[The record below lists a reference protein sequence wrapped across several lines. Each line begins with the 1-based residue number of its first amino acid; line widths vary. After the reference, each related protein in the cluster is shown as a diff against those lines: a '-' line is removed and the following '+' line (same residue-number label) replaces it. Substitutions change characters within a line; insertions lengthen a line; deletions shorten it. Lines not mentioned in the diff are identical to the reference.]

1 MIMDVQENLA
11 LSAANYENHVGLK
24 FQIYN
29 SLFLTLPLDGIRNT
43 GMFIPI
49 LNEYCLNRLAEGHS
63 PKNIIEKFFDEFK
76 EGESTEEHNNFL
88 FKVLQY
94 VERQIVLVDA
104 LEDAAYSALN
114 NLRGKG
120 SLSELMMRTERT
132 GNLDELKNR
141 LPEFS
146 IRPVLTAHPTQFY
159 PGRVLAIITDLTEA
173 IKENDLSSILMYL
186 KQLGKTP
193 FFQKKKPSPYDE
205 AVNLIWYLQNVFYKS
220 AGDITA
226 EMRRS
231 LPNWDGT
238 LNLINLGFWPGGDR
252 DGNPFV
258 SITITKSVAD
268 RLRGV
273 LLQCYYQDLR
283 NLKRRISFEGVYE
296 DLMAIEK
303 KVLRCIRH
311 QEDWDFI
318 SFREALRGVR
328 KDLMQKHDG
337 IFVELVEELLDRV
350 ALFGSHFA
358 SLDIR
363 QDSREIKRA
372 FDALIQQMGLE
383 NPASPDD
390 LFMMDAHWDGSL
402 TGDDRID
409 DTLQSFKT
417 IRSIQ
422 ASNGPKGAHRY
433 IISNC
438 RGAMDVARVFAL
450 ARWTAFGKD
459 KVSID
464 IVPLFETI
472 DDLVGAGASMN
483 TLYSDS
489 YYRAHLLQ
497 RGNKQTIMLGF
508 SDGTKDGGYMSAN
521 WNIYRAK
528 ENLTRISKQNDID
541 VLFFDGRGGPPARGG
556 GNTHNFYASLGKNIA
571 SSEIQLT
578 VQGQT
583 ISSNFGTPESA
594 QFNMEQLITAGLE
607 NLLLEDDGKVLQSNE
622 RKLLEQ
628 LSDISLKCYSELKEN
643 PLFTEFLEE
652 MSPLKYYGMA
662 NIGSRPSKR
671 GKTKKLE
678 LDDLRAIP
686 FVGAWSQLKMN
697 IPGFYGLGSALEQ
710 ITMEGKLHELQSL
723 YKNSKFFRTLIENSM
738 QSMCKTFF
746 PLTSYMAVDPKFGSF
761 WSYMNEEY
769 ERTQEWVLKISG
781 QPELLSNNPGIKA
794 SIALRENIV
803 LSLLVIQQYALIS
816 LREDDLSEN
825 QKTILEKL
833 VIRSLYGNI
842 NASRNSA

>member
-1 MIMDVQENLA
+1 MEVNENLA

-24 FQIYN
+24 FQLYN
-29 SLFLTLPLDGIRNT
+29 SLFLTLPLDGIKNT
-43 GMFIPI
+43 GIFIPV
-49 LNEYCLNRLAEGHS
+49 LNEFCLAKLAEGHS
-63 PKNIIEKFFDEFK
+63 PVQIIAQFFEEYKD
-76 EGESTEEHNNFL
+76 GENRAEQIDFL
-88 FKVLQY
+88 FKVIQY
-94 VERQIVLVDA
+94 IERQVVLVDA
-104 LEDAAYSALN
+104 LEDAAYGALN
-114 NLRGKG
+114 NLSGKG
-120 SLSELMMRTERT
+120 SLSEFMMRMERA
-132 GNLDELKNR
+132 GNLEDLMNR
-141 LPEFS
+141 LQDFS

-159 PGRVLAIITDLTEA
+159 PGRVLAIITDLTDA
-173 IKENDLSSILMYL
+173 IQENDLGAIRMYL

-193 FFQKKKPSPYDE
+193 FLQKAKPTPYDE
-205 AVNLIWYLQNVFYKS
+205 AINLIWYLQNVFYKS

-226 EMRRS
+226 AMRRS

-258 SITITKSVAD
+258 SVDTTLQVAS
-268 RLRGV
+268 RLRDV

-283 NLKRRISFEGVYE
+283 NLRRRISFSGVYE

-303 KVLRCIRH
+303 MVLRCIRH
-311 QEDWDFI
+311 QDEWDFKI
-318 SFREALRGVR
+318 FRSSLHKVLN
-328 KDLMQKHDG
+328 DLHEQHDS

-358 SLDIR
+358 SIDVR

-372 FDALIQQMGLE
+372 FDALAEQLE
-383 NPASPDD
+383 LEVPTTPEE
-390 LFMMDAHWDGSL
+390 LFALDGHWDGTL
-402 TGDDRID
+402 TGDDRVD
-409 DTLQSFKT
+409 DTLQSFRV
-417 IRSIQ
+417 IREIQ
-422 ASNGPKGAHRY
+422 AKNGPKGAHRY

-438 RGAMDVARVFAL
+438 RGAMDVARVTAL
-450 ARWTAFGKD
+450 ARWTAFGDEKIS
-459 KVSID
+459 VD

-483 TLYSDS
+483 TLYSES
-489 YYRAHLLQ
+489 NYRRHLTQ

-528 ENLTRISKQNDID
+528 ENLTRISKLNDID
-541 VLFFDGRGGPPARGG
+541 VVFFDGRGGPPARGG
-556 GNTHNFYASLGKNIA
+556 GNTHNFYASLGQQIA

-583 ISSNFGTPESA
+583 ISSNFGTSESA

-607 NLLLEDDGKVLQSNE
+607 NLLLDDDSKILQPNE
-622 RKLLEQ
+622 RQLLEE
-628 LSDISLKCYSELKEN
+628 LSDISLKYYSELKEDT
-643 PLFTEFLEE
+643 LFTEFLEE
-652 MSPLKYYGMA
+652 MSPLKYYGQA

-671 GKTKKLE
+671 GQAKKLE

-697 IPGFYGLGSALEQ
+697 IPGFYGLGKALQE
-710 ITMEGKLHELQSL
+710 ISEAGRLHEVQAL
-723 YKNSKFFRTLIENSM
+723 YRQSKFFRTLVENSM

-746 PLTSYMAVDPKFGSF
+746 PLTAYMASDIKFGKF
-761 WSYMNEEY
+761 WTSLNEEF
-769 ERTQEWVLKISG
+769 ERTQQWVLKISG
-781 QPELLSNNPGIKA
+781 QAELLSNNPGIKA

-803 LSLLVIQQYALIS
+803 LPLLVIQQYALIT
-816 LREDDLSEN
+816 LREESLIEADRA
-825 QKTILEKL
+825 IFEKM
-833 VIRSLYGNI
+833 VVRSLYGNI

>member
-1 MIMDVQENLA
+1 MEQNENL
-11 LSAANYENHVGLK
+11 LPGAANYESHVGLK
-24 FQIYN
+24 FQLYN
-29 SLFLTLPLDGIRNT
+29 SLFLTLPLDGIKNT
-43 GMFIPI
+43 GIFIPV

-63 PKNIIEKFFDEFK
+63 PKEIVDQFFDEYK
-76 EGESTEEHNNFL
+76 DGENEQEQMDFL
-88 FKVLQY
+88 FKVIQY
-94 VERQIVLVDA
+94 IERQVVLVDA
-104 LEDAAYSALN
+104 LEDAAYSKLN
-114 NLRGKG
+114 NLGGKG
-120 SLSELMMRTERT
+120 SLSEFMIRMERA
-132 GNLDELKNR
+132 GNLNELMNR
-141 LPEFS
+141 LQAFS

-159 PGRVLAIITDLTEA
+159 PGRVLAIITDLTDA
-173 IKENDLSSILMYL
+173 IQANDLMAIRMYL

-193 FFQKKKPSPYDE
+193 FFQKTKPTPYDE
-205 AVNLIWYLQNVFYKS
+205 AINLIWYLQNVFYQS

-258 SITITKSVAD
+258 SVDTTLQVAG
-268 RLRGV
+268 RLRDV

-283 NLKRRISFEGVYE
+283 RLRRRISFSGVYE
-296 DLMAIEK
+296 ELMDIEK
-303 KVLRCIRH
+303 MVLKCIRH
-311 QEDWDFI
+311 QEEWDFVK
-318 SFREALRGVR
+318 FRSALHKVLS
-328 KDLMQKHDG
+328 DLYEQHDG
-337 IFVELVEELLDRV
+337 IFVELVQELLDRV

-358 SLDIR
+358 SIDIR

-372 FDALIQQMGLE
+372 FDVLAEQLGVDEPETPSELFGLQAAWE
-383 NPASPDD
+383 
-390 LFMMDAHWDGSL
+390 GTL

-409 DTLQSFKT
+409 DTLRSFRV
-417 IRSIQ
+417 IREIQ
-422 ASNGPKGAHRY
+422 AKNGPKGAHRY

-450 ARWTAFGKD
+450 ARWTAFGDEKIT
-459 KVSID
+459 VD

-483 TLYSDS
+483 TLYSEAN
-489 YYRAHLLQ
+489 YRAHLTQ

-528 ENLTRISKQNDID
+528 ENLTRISKQHDID

-556 GNTHNFYASLGKNIA
+556 GNTHNFYASLGSQIA

-607 NLLLEDDGKVLQSNE
+607 NILLTDETKTLEAQERQLLEE
-622 RKLLEQ
+622 
-628 LSDISLKCYSELKEN
+628 LSDISLKYYTELKEHK
-643 PLFTEFLEE
+643 LFTEFLEE

-671 GKTKKLE
+671 GNAKKLE

-697 IPGFYGLGSALEQ
+697 IPGFYGLGKAFQDLSEA
-710 ITMEGKLHELQSL
+710 GRLHEVQSL
-723 YKNSKFFRTLIENSM
+723 YRKSKFFRTLVENSM

-746 PLTSYMAVDPKFGSF
+746 PLTSYMADDAKFGAF
-761 WSYMNEEY
+761 WGVLNDEF
-769 ERTQEWVLKISG
+769 ERTEKFVLKVSG

-803 LSLLVIQQYALIS
+803 LPLLVIQQYALIT
-816 LREDDLSEN
+816 LREQNLSDEVRA
-825 QKTILEKL
+825 QYEKM
-833 VIRSLYGNI
+833 VVRSLYGNI

>member
-1 MIMDVQENLA
+1 MEHNENL
-11 LSAANYENHVGLK
+11 LPGAANYESHVGLK
-24 FQIYN
+24 FQLYN
-29 SLFLTLPLDGIRNT
+29 SLFLTLPLDGIKNT
-43 GMFIPI
+43 GIFIPV

-63 PKNIIEKFFDEFK
+63 PKEIIEQFFDEYK
-76 EGESTEEHNNFL
+76 DGENEQEQMDFL
-88 FKVLQY
+88 FKVIQY
-94 VERQIVLVDA
+94 IERQVVLVDA
-104 LEDAAYSALN
+104 LEDAAYSKLN
-114 NLRGKG
+114 NLGGKG
-120 SLSELMMRTERT
+120 SLSEFMIRMERA
-132 GNLDELKNR
+132 GNLNELMNR
-141 LPEFS
+141 LQAFS

-159 PGRVLAIITDLTEA
+159 PGRVLAIITDLTDA
-173 IKENDLSSILMYL
+173 IQANDLTAIRMYL

-193 FFQKKKPSPYDE
+193 FFQKTKPTPYDE
-205 AVNLIWYLQNVFYKS
+205 AINLIWYLQNVFYQS

-258 SITITKSVAD
+258 SVDTTLQVAG
-268 RLRGV
+268 RLRDV

-283 NLKRRISFEGVYE
+283 RLRRRISFSGVYE
-296 DLMAIEK
+296 ELMDIEK
-303 KVLRCIRH
+303 MVLKCIRH
-311 QEDWDFI
+311 QEEWDFVK
-318 SFREALRGVR
+318 FRSALHKVLS
-328 KDLMQKHDG
+328 DLHEQHDG

-358 SLDIR
+358 SIDIR

-372 FDALIQQMGLE
+372 FDALAEQLGVVVPE
-383 NPASPDD
+383 TPGE
-390 LFMMDAHWDGSL
+390 LFALQAAWDGTL

-409 DTLQSFKT
+409 DTLQSFRV
-417 IRSIQ
+417 IREIQ
-422 ASNGPKGAHRY
+422 AKNGPKGAHRY

-450 ARWTAFGKD
+450 ARWTAFGDEKIT
-459 KVSID
+459 VD

-483 TLYSDS
+483 TLYSEAN
-489 YYRAHLLQ
+489 YRAHLTQ

-528 ENLTRISKQNDID
+528 ENLTRISKQHDID

-556 GNTHNFYASLGKNIA
+556 GNTHNFYASLGSQIA

-607 NLLLEDDGKVLQSNE
+607 NILLTDETKTLEPQERQLLEE
-622 RKLLEQ
+622 
-628 LSDISLKCYSELKEN
+628 LSDISLKYYTELKEH

-671 GKTKKLE
+671 GKAKKLE

-697 IPGFYGLGSALEQ
+697 IPGFYGLGKAFQDLSEA
-710 ITMEGKLHELQSL
+710 GRLHEVQSL
-723 YKNSKFFRTLIENSM
+723 YRKSKFFRTLIENSM

-746 PLTSYMAVDPKFGSF
+746 PLTSYMADDAKFGAF
-761 WSYMNEEY
+761 WGVLNDEF
-769 ERTQEWVLKISG
+769 ERTEKFVLKVSG

-803 LSLLVIQQYALIS
+803 LPLLVIQQYALIT
-816 LREDDLSEN
+816 LREQNLSEEVRA
-825 QKTILEKL
+825 KYEKM
-833 VIRSLYGNI
+833 VVRSLYGNI

>member
-1 MIMDVQENLA
+1 MEHNENL
-11 LSAANYENHVGLK
+11 LPGAANYESHVGLK
-24 FQIYN
+24 FQLYN
-29 SLFLTLPLDGIRNT
+29 SLFLTLPLDGIKNT
-43 GMFIPI
+43 GIFIPV

-63 PKNIIEKFFDEFK
+63 PKEIIEQFFDEYK
-76 EGESTEEHNNFL
+76 DGENEQEQMDFL
-88 FKVLQY
+88 FKVIQY
-94 VERQIVLVDA
+94 IERQVVLVDA
-104 LEDAAYSALN
+104 LEDAAYSKLN
-114 NLRGKG
+114 NLGGKG
-120 SLSELMMRTERT
+120 SLSEFMIRMERA
-132 GNLDELKNR
+132 GNLNELMNR
-141 LPEFS
+141 LQAFS

-159 PGRVLAIITDLTEA
+159 PGRVLAIITDLTDA
-173 IKENDLSSILMYL
+173 IQANDLTAIRTYL

-193 FFQKKKPSPYDE
+193 FFQKTKPTPYDE
-205 AVNLIWYLQNVFYKS
+205 AINLIWYLQNVFYQS

-258 SITITKSVAD
+258 SVDTTLQVAG
-268 RLRGV
+268 RLRDV

-283 NLKRRISFEGVYE
+283 RLRRRISFSGVYE
-296 DLMAIEK
+296 ELMDIEK
-303 KVLRCIRH
+303 MVLKCIRH
-311 QEDWDFI
+311 QEEWDFVK
-318 SFREALRGVR
+318 FRSALHKVLS
-328 KDLMQKHDG
+328 DLHEQHDG

-358 SLDIR
+358 SIDIR

-372 FDALIQQMGLE
+372 FDALAEQLGVSVPE
-383 NPASPDD
+383 TPGE
-390 LFMMDAHWDGSL
+390 LFALQAAWDGTL

-409 DTLQSFKT
+409 DTLQSFRV
-417 IRSIQ
+417 IREIQ
-422 ASNGPKGAHRY
+422 AKNGPKGAHRY

-450 ARWTAFGKD
+450 ARWTAFGDEKIT
-459 KVSID
+459 VD

-483 TLYSDS
+483 TLYSEVN
-489 YYRAHLLQ
+489 YRAHLTQ

-528 ENLTRISKQNDID
+528 ENLTRISKQHDID

-556 GNTHNFYASLGKNIA
+556 GNTHNFYASLGSQIA

-607 NLLLEDDGKVLQSNE
+607 NILLTDETKTLEPQERQLLEE
-622 RKLLEQ
+622 
-628 LSDISLKCYSELKEN
+628 LSDISLKYYTELKEH

-671 GKTKKLE
+671 GKAKKLE

-697 IPGFYGLGSALEQ
+697 IPGFYGLGKAFQDLSEA
-710 ITMEGKLHELQSL
+710 GRLHEVQSL
-723 YKNSKFFRTLIENSM
+723 YRKSKFFRTLIENSM

-746 PLTSYMAVDPKFGSF
+746 PLTSYMADDAKFGAF
-761 WSYMNEEY
+761 WGVLNDEF
-769 ERTQEWVLKISG
+769 ERTEKFVLKVSG

-803 LSLLVIQQYALIS
+803 LPLLVIQQYALIT
-816 LREDDLSEN
+816 LREQNLSDEVRA
-825 QKTILEKL
+825 KYEKM
-833 VIRSLYGNI
+833 VVRSLYGNI

>member
-1 MIMDVQENLA
+1 MDVQENLA
-11 LSAANYENHVGLK
+11 LSAANYENYVGLK
-24 FQIYN
+24 FQLYN

-63 PKNIIEKFFDEFK
+63 PKDIIEQFFDEFK
-76 EGESTEEHNNFL
+76 EGESREERNNFL

-94 VERQIVLVDA
+94 VERQVVLVDA
-104 LEDAAYSALN
+104 LEDAAYSSLH
-114 NLRGKG
+114 NLSGKG

-132 GNLDELKNR
+132 GNLEELKNQ
-141 LPEFS
+141 LQEFS

-173 IKENDLSSILMYL
+173 IKENDLSSIRMYL

-205 AVNLIWYLQNVFYKS
+205 AINLIWYLQNVFYKS

-231 LPNWDGT
+231 LPDWDGT

-258 SITITKSVAD
+258 SVEITKNVAD

-283 NLKRRISFEGVYE
+283 SLKRRISFEGVYE

-328 KDLMQKHDG
+328 KDLIEKHDG

-358 SLDIR
+358 SLDVR

-372 FDALIQQMGLE
+372 FDALIQQIGLKE
-383 NPASPDD
+383 PTSPDE
-390 LFMMDAHWDGSL
+390 LFKIDAQWDGTL
-402 TGDDRID
+402 TGDDRVD

-417 IRSIQ
+417 IRAIQ

-450 ARWTAFGKD
+450 ARWTAFGEE
-459 KVSID
+459 KVSVDVI
-464 IVPLFETI
+464 PLFETI

-489 YYRAHLLQ
+489 
-497 RGNKQTIMLGF
+497 N
-508 SDGTKDGGYMSAN
+508 
-521 WNIYRAK
+521 
-528 ENLTRISKQNDID
+528 
-541 VLFFDGRGGPPARGG
+541 
-556 GNTHNFYASLGKNIA
+556 
-571 SSEIQLT
+571 
-578 VQGQT
+578 
-583 ISSNFGTPESA
+583 
-594 QFNMEQLITAGLE
+594 
-607 NLLLEDDGKVLQSNE
+607 
-622 RKLLEQ
+622 
-628 LSDISLKCYSELKEN
+628 
-643 PLFTEFLEE
+643 
-652 MSPLKYYGMA
+652 
-662 NIGSRPSKR
+662 
-671 GKTKKLE
+671 
-678 LDDLRAIP
+678 
-686 FVGAWSQLKMN
+686 
-697 IPGFYGLGSALEQ
+697 
-710 ITMEGKLHELQSL
+710 
-723 YKNSKFFRTLIENSM
+723 
-738 QSMCKTFF
+738 
-746 PLTSYMAVDPKFGSF
+746 
-761 WSYMNEEY
+761 
-769 ERTQEWVLKISG
+769 
-781 QPELLSNNPGIKA
+781 
-794 SIALRENIV
+794 
-803 LSLLVIQQYALIS
+803 
-816 LREDDLSEN
+816 
-825 QKTILEKL
+825 
-833 VIRSLYGNI
+833 
-842 NASRNSA
+842 

>member
-1 MIMDVQENLA
+1 MEVNENLA

-24 FQIYN
+24 FQLYN
-29 SLFLTLPLDGIRNT
+29 SLFLTLPLDGIKNT
-43 GMFIPI
+43 GIFIPV
-49 LNEYCLNRLAEGHS
+49 LNEFCLAKLAEGHS
-63 PKNIIEKFFDEFK
+63 PVQIIAQFFEEYKD
-76 EGESTEEHNNFL
+76 GENRAEQIDFL
-88 FKVLQY
+88 FKVIQY
-94 VERQIVLVDA
+94 IERQVVLVDA
-104 LEDAAYSALN
+104 LEDAAYGALN
-114 NLRGKG
+114 NLSGRG
-120 SLSELMMRTERT
+120 SLSEFMMRMERA
-132 GNLDELKNR
+132 GNLEDLMNR
-141 LPEFS
+141 LQDFS

-159 PGRVLAIITDLTEA
+159 PGRVLAIITDLTDA
-173 IKENDLSSILMYL
+173 IQENDLGAIRMYL

-193 FFQKKKPSPYDE
+193 FLQKAKPTPYDE
-205 AVNLIWYLQNVFYKS
+205 AINLIWYLQNVFYKS

-226 EMRRS
+226 AMRRS

-258 SITITKSVAD
+258 SVDTTLQVAS
-268 RLRGV
+268 RLRDV

-283 NLKRRISFEGVYE
+283 NLRRRISFSGVYE

-303 KVLRCIRH
+303 MVLRCIRH
-311 QEDWDFI
+311 QDEWDFKI
-318 SFREALRGVR
+318 FRSSLHKVLN
-328 KDLMQKHDG
+328 DLHEQHDS

-358 SLDIR
+358 SIDVR

-372 FDALIQQMGLE
+372 FDALAEQLE
-383 NPASPDD
+383 LEVPTTPEE
-390 LFMMDAHWDGSL
+390 LFALDGHWDGTL
-402 TGDDRID
+402 TGDDRVD
-409 DTLQSFKT
+409 DTLQSFRV
-417 IRSIQ
+417 IREIQ
-422 ASNGPKGAHRY
+422 AKNGPKGAHRY

-438 RGAMDVARVFAL
+438 RGAMDVARVTAL
-450 ARWTAFGKD
+450 ARWTAFGDEKIS
-459 KVSID
+459 VD

-483 TLYSDS
+483 TLYSES
-489 YYRAHLLQ
+489 NYRRHLTQ

-528 ENLTRISKQNDID
+528 ENLTRISKLNDID
-541 VLFFDGRGGPPARGG
+541 VVFFDGRGGPPARGG
-556 GNTHNFYASLGKNIA
+556 GNTHNFYASLGQQIA

-583 ISSNFGTPESA
+583 ISSNFGTSESA

-607 NLLLEDDGKVLQSNE
+607 NLLLDDDSKILQPNE
-622 RKLLEQ
+622 RQLLEE
-628 LSDISLKCYSELKEN
+628 LSDISLKYYSELKEDT
-643 PLFTEFLEE
+643 LFTEFLEE
-652 MSPLKYYGMA
+652 MSPLKYYGQA

-671 GKTKKLE
+671 GQAKKLE

-697 IPGFYGLGSALEQ
+697 IPGFYGLGKALQE
-710 ITMEGKLHELQSL
+710 ISEAGRLHEVQVL
-723 YKNSKFFRTLIENSM
+723 YRQSKFFRTLVENSM

-746 PLTSYMAVDPKFGSF
+746 PLTAYMASDIKFGKF
-761 WSYMNEEY
+761 WTSLNEEF
-769 ERTQEWVLKISG
+769 ERTQQWVLKISG
-781 QPELLSNNPGIKA
+781 QAELLSNNPGIKA

-803 LSLLVIQQYALIS
+803 LPLLVIQQYALIT
-816 LREDDLSEN
+816 LREESLSEADRA
-825 QKTILEKL
+825 IFEKM
-833 VIRSLYGNI
+833 VVRSLYGNI

>member
-1 MIMDVQENLA
+1 MEVNENLA

-24 FQIYN
+24 FQLYN
-29 SLFLTLPLDGIRNT
+29 SLFLTLPLDGIKNT
-43 GMFIPI
+43 GIFIPV
-49 LNEYCLNRLAEGHS
+49 LNEFCLAKLAEGHS
-63 PKNIIEKFFDEFK
+63 PVQIIAQFFEEYKD
-76 EGESTEEHNNFL
+76 GENRAEQIDFL
-88 FKVLQY
+88 FKVIQY
-94 VERQIVLVDA
+94 IERQVVLVDA
-104 LEDAAYSALN
+104 LEDAAYGKLN
-114 NLRGKG
+114 NLSGKG
-120 SLSELMMRTERT
+120 SLSEFMMRMERA
-132 GNLDELKNR
+132 GNLEDLMNR
-141 LPEFS
+141 LQDFS

-159 PGRVLAIITDLTEA
+159 PGRVLAIITDLTAA
-173 IKENDLSSILMYL
+173 IQENDLGAIRMYL

-193 FFQKKKPSPYDE
+193 FFQKAKPTPYDE
-205 AVNLIWYLQNVFYKS
+205 AINLIWYLQNVFYQS

-226 EMRRS
+226 AMRRS

-258 SITITKSVAD
+258 SVDTTLQVAS
-268 RLRGV
+268 RLRDV

-283 NLKRRISFEGVYE
+283 NLRRRISFSGVYE

-303 KVLRCIRH
+303 MVLRCIRH
-311 QEDWDFI
+311 QDEWDFKI
-318 SFREALRGVR
+318 FRSSLHKVLN
-328 KDLMQKHDG
+328 DLHEQHDS

-358 SLDIR
+358 SIDVR

-372 FDALIQQMGLE
+372 FDAVADQLGLNVPTTPE
-383 NPASPDD
+383 ELFD
-390 LFMMDAHWDGSL
+390 LDAKWDGTL
-402 TGDDRID
+402 TDDDRVD
-409 DTLQSFKT
+409 DTLQSFQV
-417 IRSIQ
+417 IREIQ
-422 ASNGPKGAHRY
+422 AKNGLKGAHRY

-450 ARWTAFGKD
+450 ARWTAFGDEKIS
-459 KVSID
+459 VD

-472 DDLVGAGASMN
+472 DDLMGAGASMN
-483 TLYSDS
+483 TLYSES
-489 YYRAHLLQ
+489 NYRRHLTQ

-528 ENLTRISKQNDID
+528 ENLTRISKLNDID
-541 VLFFDGRGGPPARGG
+541 VVFFDGRGGPPARGG
-556 GNTHNFYASLGKNIA
+556 GNTHNFYASLGRQIA

-583 ISSNFGTPESA
+583 ISSNFGTSESA

-607 NLLLEDDGKVLQSNE
+607 NLLLDDDSKILQPNE
-622 RKLLEQ
+622 RHLLEE
-628 LSDISLKCYSELKEN
+628 LSDISLKYYSELKEDT
-643 PLFTEFLEE
+643 LFTEFLEE
-652 MSPLKYYGMA
+652 MSPLKYYGQA

-671 GKTKKLE
+671 GQAKKLE

-697 IPGFYGLGSALEQ
+697 IPGFYGLGKALQE
-710 ITMEGKLHELQSL
+710 ISEAGRLHEVQVL
-723 YKNSKFFRTLIENSM
+723 YRQSKFFRTLVENSM

-746 PLTSYMAVDPKFGSF
+746 PLTAYMASDIKFGKF
-761 WSYMNEEY
+761 WSSLNEEFD
-769 ERTQEWVLKISG
+769 RTQQWVLKISG
-781 QPELLSNNPGIKA
+781 QAELLSNNPGIKA

-803 LSLLVIQQYALIS
+803 LPLLVIQQYALIT
-816 LREDDLSEN
+816 LREESLSEADRA
-825 QKTILEKL
+825 IFEKM
-833 VIRSLYGNI
+833 VVRSLYGNI

>member
-1 MIMDVQENLA
+1 MEHNENL
-11 LSAANYENHVGLK
+11 LPGAANYESHVGLK
-24 FQIYN
+24 FQLYN
-29 SLFLTLPLDGIRNT
+29 SLFLTLPLDGIKNT
-43 GMFIPI
+43 GIFIPV

-63 PKNIIEKFFDEFK
+63 PKEIIEQFFDEYK
-76 EGESTEEHNNFL
+76 DGENEQEQMDFL
-88 FKVLQY
+88 FKVIQY
-94 VERQIVLVDA
+94 IERQVVLVDA
-104 LEDAAYSALN
+104 LEDAAYSKLN
-114 NLRGKG
+114 NLGGKG
-120 SLSELMMRTERT
+120 SLSEFMIRMERA
-132 GNLDELKNR
+132 GNLNELMNR
-141 LPEFS
+141 LQAFS

-159 PGRVLAIITDLTEA
+159 PGRVLAIITDLTDA
-173 IKENDLSSILMYL
+173 IQANDLTAIRMYL

-193 FFQKKKPSPYDE
+193 FFQKTKPTPYDE
-205 AVNLIWYLQNVFYKS
+205 AINLIWYLQNVFYQS

-258 SITITKSVAD
+258 SVDTTLQVAG
-268 RLRGV
+268 RLRDV

-283 NLKRRISFEGVYE
+283 RLRRRISFSGVYE
-296 DLMAIEK
+296 ELMDIEK
-303 KVLRCIRH
+303 MVLKCIRH
-311 QEDWDFI
+311 QEEWDFVK
-318 SFREALRGVR
+318 FRSALHKVLS
-328 KDLMQKHDG
+328 DLHEQHDG

-358 SLDIR
+358 SIDIR

-372 FDALIQQMGLE
+372 FDALAEQLGVLVPE
-383 NPASPDD
+383 TPGE
-390 LFMMDAHWDGSL
+390 LFALQAAWDGTL

-409 DTLQSFKT
+409 DTLQSFRV
-417 IRSIQ
+417 IREIQ
-422 ASNGPKGAHRY
+422 AKNGPKGAHRY

-450 ARWTAFGKD
+450 ARWTAFGDEKIT
-459 KVSID
+459 VD

-483 TLYSDS
+483 TLYSEAN
-489 YYRAHLLQ
+489 YRAHLTQ

-528 ENLTRISKQNDID
+528 ENLTRISKQHDID

-556 GNTHNFYASLGKNIA
+556 GNTHNFYASLGSQIA

-607 NLLLEDDGKVLQSNE
+607 NILLTDQTKTLEPQERQLLEE
-622 RKLLEQ
+622 
-628 LSDISLKCYSELKEN
+628 LSDISLKYYTELKEH

-671 GKTKKLE
+671 GKAKKLE

-697 IPGFYGLGSALEQ
+697 IPGFYGLGKAFQDLSEA
-710 ITMEGKLHELQSL
+710 GRLHEVQSL
-723 YKNSKFFRTLIENSM
+723 YRKSKFFRTLIENSM

-746 PLTSYMAVDPKFGSF
+746 PLTSYMADDAKFGAF
-761 WSYMNEEY
+761 WGVLNDEF
-769 ERTQEWVLKISG
+769 ERTEKFVLKVSG

-803 LSLLVIQQYALIS
+803 LPLLVIQQYALIT
-816 LREDDLSEN
+816 LREQNLSDEVRA
-825 QKTILEKL
+825 KYEKM
-833 VIRSLYGNI
+833 VVRSLYGNI

>member
-1 MIMDVQENLA
+1 MEVNENLA

-24 FQIYN
+24 FQLYN
-29 SLFLTLPLDGIRNT
+29 SLFLTLPLDGIKNT
-43 GMFIPI
+43 GIFIPV
-49 LNEYCLNRLAEGHS
+49 LNEFCLAKLAEGHS
-63 PKNIIEKFFDEFK
+63 PVQIIAQFFEEYKD
-76 EGESTEEHNNFL
+76 GENRAEQIDFL
-88 FKVLQY
+88 FKVIQY
-94 VERQIVLVDA
+94 IERQVVLVDA
-104 LEDAAYSALN
+104 LEDAAYGKLN
-114 NLRGKG
+114 NLSGKG
-120 SLSELMMRTERT
+120 SLSEFMMRMERA
-132 GNLDELKNR
+132 GNLEDLMNR
-141 LPEFS
+141 LQDFS

-159 PGRVLAIITDLTEA
+159 PGRVLAIITDLTAA
-173 IKENDLSSILMYL
+173 IQENDLGAIRMYL

-193 FFQKKKPSPYDE
+193 FFQKAKPTPYDE
-205 AVNLIWYLQNVFYKS
+205 AINLIWYLQNVFYQS

-226 EMRRS
+226 AMRRS

-258 SITITKSVAD
+258 SVDTTLQVAS
-268 RLRGV
+268 RLRDV

-283 NLKRRISFEGVYE
+283 NLRRRISFSGVYE

-303 KVLRCIRH
+303 MVLRCIRH
-311 QEDWDFI
+311 QDEWDFKI
-318 SFREALRGVR
+318 FRSSLHKVLN
-328 KDLMQKHDG
+328 DLHEQHDS

-358 SLDIR
+358 SIDVR

-372 FDALIQQMGLE
+372 FDAVADQLGLNVPTTPE
-383 NPASPDD
+383 ELFD
-390 LFMMDAHWDGSL
+390 LDAKWDGTL
-402 TGDDRID
+402 TDDDRVD
-409 DTLQSFKT
+409 DTLQSFQV
-417 IRSIQ
+417 IREIQ
-422 ASNGPKGAHRY
+422 AKNGPKGAHRY

-450 ARWTAFGKD
+450 ARWTAFGDEKIS
-459 KVSID
+459 VD

-472 DDLVGAGASMN
+472 DDLMGAGASMN
-483 TLYSDS
+483 TLYSES
-489 YYRAHLLQ
+489 NYRRHLTQ

-528 ENLTRISKQNDID
+528 ENLTRISKLNDID
-541 VLFFDGRGGPPARGG
+541 VVFFDGRGGPPARGG
-556 GNTHNFYASLGKNIA
+556 GNTHNFYASLGRQIA

-583 ISSNFGTPESA
+583 ISSNFGTSESA

-607 NLLLEDDGKVLQSNE
+607 NLLLDDDSKILQPNE
-622 RKLLEQ
+622 RQLLEE
-628 LSDISLKCYSELKEN
+628 LSDISLKYYSELKEDT
-643 PLFTEFLEE
+643 LFTEFLEE
-652 MSPLKYYGMA
+652 MSPLKYYGQA

-671 GKTKKLE
+671 GQAKKLA

-697 IPGFYGLGSALEQ
+697 IPGFYGLGKALQE
-710 ITMEGKLHELQSL
+710 ISEAGRLHEVQVL
-723 YKNSKFFRTLIENSM
+723 YRQSKFFRTLVENSM

-746 PLTSYMAVDPKFGSF
+746 PLTAYMASDIKFGKF
-761 WSYMNEEY
+761 WSSLNEEFD
-769 ERTQEWVLKISG
+769 RTQQWVLKISG
-781 QPELLSNNPGIKA
+781 QAELLSNNPGIKA

-803 LSLLVIQQYALIS
+803 LPLLVIQQYALIT
-816 LREDDLSEN
+816 LREESLSEADRA
-825 QKTILEKL
+825 IFEKM
-833 VIRSLYGNI
+833 VVRSLYGNI

>member
-1 MIMDVQENLA
+1 MEHNENL
-11 LSAANYENHVGLK
+11 LPGAANYESHVGLK
-24 FQIYN
+24 FQLYN
-29 SLFLTLPLDGIRNT
+29 SLFLTLPLDGIKNT
-43 GMFIPI
+43 GIFIPV

-63 PKNIIEKFFDEFK
+63 PKEIIEQFFDEYK
-76 EGESTEEHNNFL
+76 DGENEQEQMDFL
-88 FKVLQY
+88 FKVIQY
-94 VERQIVLVDA
+94 IERQVVLVDA
-104 LEDAAYSALN
+104 LEDAAYSKLN
-114 NLRGKG
+114 NLGGKG
-120 SLSELMMRTERT
+120 SLSEFMIRMERA
-132 GNLDELKNR
+132 GNLNELMNR
-141 LPEFS
+141 LQAFS

-159 PGRVLAIITDLTEA
+159 PGRVLAIITDLTDA
-173 IKENDLSSILMYL
+173 IQANDLTAIRMYL

-193 FFQKKKPSPYDE
+193 FFQKTKPTPYDE
-205 AVNLIWYLQNVFYKS
+205 AINLIWYLQNVFYQS

-258 SITITKSVAD
+258 RVDTTLQVAG
-268 RLRGV
+268 RLRDV

-283 NLKRRISFEGVYE
+283 RLRRRISFSGVYE
-296 DLMAIEK
+296 ELMDIEK
-303 KVLRCIRH
+303 MVLKCIRH
-311 QEDWDFI
+311 QEEWDFVK
-318 SFREALRGVR
+318 FRSALHKVLS
-328 KDLMQKHDG
+328 DLHEQHDG
-337 IFVELVEELLDRV
+337 IFVELVEGLLDRV

-358 SLDIR
+358 SIDIR

-372 FDALIQQMGLE
+372 FDALAEQLGVAVPE
-383 NPASPDD
+383 TPGE
-390 LFMMDAHWDGSL
+390 LFALQAAWDGTL

-409 DTLQSFKT
+409 DTLLSFRV
-417 IRSIQ
+417 IREIQ
-422 ASNGPKGAHRY
+422 AKNGPKGAHRY

-450 ARWTAFGKD
+450 ARWTAFGDEKIT
-459 KVSID
+459 VD

-483 TLYSDS
+483 TLYSEAN
-489 YYRAHLLQ
+489 YRAHLTQ

-528 ENLTRISKQNDID
+528 ENLTRISKQHDID

-556 GNTHNFYASLGKNIA
+556 GNTHNFYASLGSQIA

-607 NLLLEDDGKVLQSNE
+607 NILLTDETKTLEPQERQLLEE
-622 RKLLEQ
+622 
-628 LSDISLKCYSELKEN
+628 LSDISLKYYTELKEH

-671 GKTKKLE
+671 GKAKKLE

-697 IPGFYGLGSALEQ
+697 IPGFYGLGKAFQDLSEA
-710 ITMEGKLHELQSL
+710 GRLHEVQSL
-723 YKNSKFFRTLIENSM
+723 YRKSKFFRTLIENSM

-746 PLTSYMAVDPKFGSF
+746 PLTSYMADDAKFGAF
-761 WSYMNEEY
+761 WGVLNDEF
-769 ERTQEWVLKISG
+769 ERTEKFVLKVSG

-803 LSLLVIQQYALIS
+803 LPLLVIQQYALIT
-816 LREDDLSEN
+816 LREQNLSDEVRA
-825 QKTILEKL
+825 KYEKM
-833 VIRSLYGNI
+833 VVRSLYGNI

>member
-1 MIMDVQENLA
+1 MEHNENL
-11 LSAANYENHVGLK
+11 LPGAANYESHVGLK
-24 FQIYN
+24 FQLYN
-29 SLFLTLPLDGIRNT
+29 SLFLTLPLDGIKNT
-43 GMFIPI
+43 GIFIPV

-63 PKNIIEKFFDEFK
+63 PKEIIEQFFDEYK
-76 EGESTEEHNNFL
+76 DGDNEQEQMDFL
-88 FKVLQY
+88 FKVIQY
-94 VERQIVLVDA
+94 IERQVVLVDA
-104 LEDAAYSALN
+104 LEDAAYSKLN
-114 NLRGKG
+114 NLGGKG
-120 SLSELMMRTERT
+120 SLSEFMIRMERA
-132 GNLDELKNR
+132 GNLNELMNR
-141 LPEFS
+141 LQAFS

-159 PGRVLAIITDLTEA
+159 PGRVLAIITDLTDA
-173 IKENDLSSILMYL
+173 IQANDLTAIRTYL

-193 FFQKKKPSPYDE
+193 FFQKTKPSPYDE
-205 AVNLIWYLQNVFYKS
+205 AINLIWYLQNVFYQS

-258 SITITKSVAD
+258 SVDTTLQVAG
-268 RLRGV
+268 RLRDV

-283 NLKRRISFEGVYE
+283 RLRRRISFSGVYE
-296 DLMAIEK
+296 ELMDIEK
-303 KVLRCIRH
+303 MVLKCIRH
-311 QEDWDFI
+311 QEEWDFVK
-318 SFREALRGVR
+318 FRSALHKVLS
-328 KDLMQKHDG
+328 DLHEQHDG

-358 SLDIR
+358 SIDIR

-372 FDALIQQMGLE
+372 FDALAEQLE
-383 NPASPDD
+383 VAVPETPGE
-390 LFMMDAHWDGSL
+390 LFALQAAWDGTL

-409 DTLQSFKT
+409 DTLQSFRV
-417 IRSIQ
+417 IREIQ
-422 ASNGPKGAHRY
+422 AKNGPKGAHRY

-450 ARWTAFGKD
+450 ARWTAFGDEKIT
-459 KVSID
+459 VD

-483 TLYSDS
+483 TLYSETN
-489 YYRAHLLQ
+489 YRAHLTQ

-528 ENLTRISKQNDID
+528 ENLTRISKQHDID

-556 GNTHNFYASLGKNIA
+556 GNTHNFYASLGSQIA

-607 NLLLEDDGKVLQSNE
+607 NILLTDETKTLEPQERQLLEE
-622 RKLLEQ
+622 
-628 LSDISLKCYSELKEN
+628 LSDISLKYYTELKEH

-671 GKTKKLE
+671 GKAKKLE

-697 IPGFYGLGSALEQ
+697 IPGFYGLGKAFQDLSEA
-710 ITMEGKLHELQSL
+710 GRLHEVQSL
-723 YKNSKFFRTLIENSM
+723 YRKSKFFRTLIENSM

-746 PLTSYMAVDPKFGSF
+746 PLTSYMADDAKFGAF
-761 WSYMNEEY
+761 WAVLNDEF
-769 ERTQEWVLKISG
+769 ERTEKFVLKVSG

-803 LSLLVIQQYALIS
+803 LPLLVIQQYALIT
-816 LREDDLSEN
+816 LREQNLSDEVRA
-825 QKTILEKL
+825 KYEKM
-833 VIRSLYGNI
+833 VVRSLYGNI

>member
-1 MIMDVQENLA
+1 MEQNENL
-11 LSAANYENHVGLK
+11 LPGAANYESHVGLK
-24 FQIYN
+24 FQLYN
-29 SLFLTLPLDGIRNT
+29 SLFLTLPLDGIKNT
-43 GMFIPI
+43 GIFIPV

-63 PKNIIEKFFDEFK
+63 PKEIVDQFFDEYK
-76 EGESTEEHNNFL
+76 DGENEQEQMDFL
-88 FKVLQY
+88 FKVIQY
-94 VERQIVLVDA
+94 IERQVVLVDA
-104 LEDAAYSALN
+104 LEDAAYSKLN
-114 NLRGKG
+114 NLGGKG
-120 SLSELMMRTERT
+120 SLSEFMIRMERA
-132 GNLDELKNR
+132 GNLNELMNR
-141 LPEFS
+141 LQAFS

-159 PGRVLAIITDLTEA
+159 PGRVLAIITDLTDA
-173 IKENDLSSILMYL
+173 IQANDLMAIRMYL

-193 FFQKKKPSPYDE
+193 FFQKTKPTPYDE
-205 AVNLIWYLQNVFYKS
+205 AINLIWYLQNVFYQS

-258 SITITKSVAD
+258 SVDTTLKVAG
-268 RLRGV
+268 RLRDV

-283 NLKRRISFEGVYE
+283 RLRRRISFSGVYE
-296 DLMAIEK
+296 ELMDIEK
-303 KVLRCIRH
+303 MVLKCIRH
-311 QEDWDFI
+311 QEEWDFVKFC
-318 SFREALRGVR
+318 SALHKVLS
-328 KDLMQKHDG
+328 DLYEQHDG
-337 IFVELVEELLDRV
+337 IFVELVQELLDRV

-358 SLDIR
+358 SIDIR

-372 FDALIQQMGLE
+372 FDVLAEQLGVDEPETPGELFGLQAAWE
-383 NPASPDD
+383 
-390 LFMMDAHWDGSL
+390 GTL

-409 DTLQSFKT
+409 DTLRSFRV
-417 IRSIQ
+417 IREIQ
-422 ASNGPKGAHRY
+422 AKNGPKGAHRY

-450 ARWTAFGKD
+450 ARWTAFGDEKIT
-459 KVSID
+459 VD

-483 TLYSDS
+483 TLFSEAN
-489 YYRAHLLQ
+489 YRAHLTQ

-528 ENLTRISKQNDID
+528 ENLTRISKQHDID

-556 GNTHNFYASLGKNIA
+556 GNTHNFYASLGSQIA

-607 NLLLEDDGKVLQSNE
+607 NILLTDETKTLEAQERQLLEE
-622 RKLLEQ
+622 
-628 LSDISLKCYSELKEN
+628 LSDISLKYYTELKEHK
-643 PLFTEFLEE
+643 LFTEFLEE

-671 GKTKKLE
+671 GNAKKLE

-697 IPGFYGLGSALEQ
+697 IPGFYGLGKAFQDLSEA
-710 ITMEGKLHELQSL
+710 GRLHEVQSL
-723 YKNSKFFRTLIENSM
+723 YRKSKFFRTLIENSM

-746 PLTSYMAVDPKFGSF
+746 PLTSYMADDAKFGAF
-761 WSYMNEEY
+761 WGVLNDEF
-769 ERTQEWVLKISG
+769 ERTEKFVLKVSG

-803 LSLLVIQQYALIS
+803 LPLLVIQQYALIT
-816 LREDDLSEN
+816 LREQNLSDEVRA
-825 QKTILEKL
+825 QYEKM
-833 VIRSLYGNI
+833 VVRSLYGNI

>member
-1 MIMDVQENLA
+1 MEQNENLLPGA
-11 LSAANYENHVGLK
+11 SNYESHVGLK
-24 FQIYN
+24 FQLYN
-29 SLFLTLPLDGIRNT
+29 SLFLTLPLDGIKNT
-43 GMFIPI
+43 GIFIPV

-63 PKNIIEKFFDEFK
+63 PKEIVDQFFDEYK
-76 EGESTEEHNNFL
+76 DGENEQEQMDFL
-88 FKVLQY
+88 FKVIQY
-94 VERQIVLVDA
+94 IERQVVLVDA
-104 LEDAAYSALN
+104 LEDAAYSKLN
-114 NLRGKG
+114 NLGGKG
-120 SLSELMMRTERT
+120 SLSEFMIRMERA
-132 GNLDELKNR
+132 GNLNELMNR
-141 LPEFS
+141 LQAFS

-159 PGRVLAIITDLTEA
+159 PGRVLAIITDLTDA
-173 IKENDLSSILMYL
+173 IQANDLMAIRMYL

-193 FFQKKKPSPYDE
+193 FFQKTKPTPYDE
-205 AVNLIWYLQNVFYKS
+205 AINLIWYLQNVFYQS

-258 SITITKSVAD
+258 SVDTTLKVAG
-268 RLRGV
+268 RLRDV

-283 NLKRRISFEGVYE
+283 RLRRRISFSGVYE
-296 DLMAIEK
+296 ELMDIEK
-303 KVLRCIRH
+303 MVLKCIRH
-311 QEDWDFI
+311 QEEWDFVKFC
-318 SFREALRGVR
+318 SALHKVLS
-328 KDLMQKHDG
+328 DLYEQHDG
-337 IFVELVEELLDRV
+337 IFVELVQELLDRV

-358 SLDIR
+358 SIDIR

-372 FDALIQQMGLE
+372 FDVLAEQLGVDEPETPGELFGLQAAWE
-383 NPASPDD
+383 
-390 LFMMDAHWDGSL
+390 GTL

-409 DTLQSFKT
+409 DTLRSFQV
-417 IRSIQ
+417 IREIQ
-422 ASNGPKGAHRY
+422 AKNGPKGAHRY

-450 ARWTAFGKD
+450 ARWTAFGDEKIT
-459 KVSID
+459 VD

-483 TLYSDS
+483 TLFSEAN
-489 YYRAHLLQ
+489 YRAHLTQ

-528 ENLTRISKQNDID
+528 ENLTRISKQHDID

-556 GNTHNFYASLGKNIA
+556 GNTHNFYASLGSQIA

-607 NLLLEDDGKVLQSNE
+607 NILLTDETKTLEAQERQLLEE
-622 RKLLEQ
+622 
-628 LSDISLKCYSELKEN
+628 LSDISLKYYTELKEHK
-643 PLFTEFLEE
+643 LFTEFLEE

-671 GKTKKLE
+671 GNAKKLE

-697 IPGFYGLGSALEQ
+697 IPGFYGLGKAFQDLSEA
-710 ITMEGKLHELQSL
+710 GRLHEVQSL
-723 YKNSKFFRTLIENSM
+723 YRKSKFFRTLIENSM

-746 PLTSYMAVDPKFGSF
+746 PLTSYMADDAKFGAF
-761 WSYMNEEY
+761 WGVLNDEF
-769 ERTQEWVLKISG
+769 ERTEKFVLKVSG

-803 LSLLVIQQYALIS
+803 LPLLVIQQYALIT
-816 LREDDLSEN
+816 LREQNLSDEVRA
-825 QKTILEKL
+825 QYEKM
-833 VIRSLYGNI
+833 VVRSLYGNI

>member
-1 MIMDVQENLA
+1 MEVNENLA

-24 FQIYN
+24 FQLYN
-29 SLFLTLPLDGIRNT
+29 SLFLALPLDGIKNT
-43 GMFIPI
+43 GIFIPV
-49 LNEYCLNRLAEGHS
+49 LNEFCLAKLAEGHS
-63 PKNIIEKFFDEFK
+63 PVQIIAQFFEEYKD
-76 EGESTEEHNNFL
+76 GENRAEQIDFL
-88 FKVLQY
+88 FKVIQY
-94 VERQIVLVDA
+94 IERQVVLVDA
-104 LEDAAYSALN
+104 LEDAAYGKLN
-114 NLRGKG
+114 NLSGKG
-120 SLSELMMRTERT
+120 SLSEFMMRMERA
-132 GNLDELKNR
+132 GNLEDLMNR
-141 LPEFS
+141 LQDFS

-159 PGRVLAIITDLTEA
+159 PGRVLAIITDLTAA
-173 IKENDLSSILMYL
+173 IQENDLGAIRMYL

-193 FFQKKKPSPYDE
+193 FFQKAKPTPYDE
-205 AVNLIWYLQNVFYKS
+205 AINLIWYLQNVFYQS

-226 EMRRS
+226 AMRRS

-258 SITITKSVAD
+258 SVDTTLQVAS
-268 RLRGV
+268 RLRDV

-283 NLKRRISFEGVYE
+283 NLRRRISFSGVYE

-303 KVLRCIRH
+303 MVLRCIRH
-311 QEDWDFI
+311 QDEWDFKI
-318 SFREALRGVR
+318 FRSSLHKVLN
-328 KDLMQKHDG
+328 DLHEQHDS

-358 SLDIR
+358 SIDVR

-372 FDALIQQMGLE
+372 FDAVADQLGLNVPTTPE
-383 NPASPDD
+383 ELFD
-390 LFMMDAHWDGSL
+390 LDAKWDGTL
-402 TGDDRID
+402 TDDDRVD
-409 DTLQSFKT
+409 DTLQSFQV
-417 IRSIQ
+417 IREIQ
-422 ASNGPKGAHRY
+422 AKNGPKGAHRY

-450 ARWTAFGKD
+450 ARWTAFGDEKIS
-459 KVSID
+459 VD

-472 DDLVGAGASMN
+472 DDLMGAGASMN
-483 TLYSDS
+483 TLYSES
-489 YYRAHLLQ
+489 NYRRHLTQ

-528 ENLTRISKQNDID
+528 ENLTRISKLNDID
-541 VLFFDGRGGPPARGG
+541 VVFFDGRGGPPARGG
-556 GNTHNFYASLGKNIA
+556 GNTHNFYASLGRQIA

-583 ISSNFGTPESA
+583 ISSNFGTSESA

-607 NLLLEDDGKVLQSNE
+607 NLLLDDDSKILQPNE
-622 RKLLEQ
+622 RQLLEE
-628 LSDISLKCYSELKEN
+628 LSDISLKYYSELKEDT
-643 PLFTEFLEE
+643 LFTEFLEE
-652 MSPLKYYGMA
+652 MSPLKYYGQA

-671 GKTKKLE
+671 GQAKKLE

-697 IPGFYGLGSALEQ
+697 IPGFYGLGKALQE
-710 ITMEGKLHELQSL
+710 ISEAGRLHEVQVL
-723 YKNSKFFRTLIENSM
+723 YRQSKFFRTLVENSM

-746 PLTSYMAVDPKFGSF
+746 PLTAYMASDIKFGKF
-761 WSYMNEEY
+761 WSSLNEEFD
-769 ERTQEWVLKISG
+769 RTQQWVLKISG
-781 QPELLSNNPGIKA
+781 QAELLSNNPGIKA

-803 LSLLVIQQYALIS
+803 LPLLVIQQYALIT
-816 LREDDLSEN
+816 LREESLSEADRA
-825 QKTILEKL
+825 IFEKM
-833 VIRSLYGNI
+833 VVRSLYGNI

>member
-1 MIMDVQENLA
+1 MEVNENLA

-24 FQIYN
+24 FQLYN
-29 SLFLTLPLDGIRNT
+29 SLFLTLPLDGIKNT
-43 GMFIPI
+43 GIFIPV
-49 LNEYCLNRLAEGHS
+49 LNEFCLAKLAEGHS
-63 PKNIIEKFFDEFK
+63 PVQIIAQFFEEYKD
-76 EGESTEEHNNFL
+76 GENRAEQIDFL
-88 FKVLQY
+88 FKVIQY
-94 VERQIVLVDA
+94 IERQVVLVDA
-104 LEDAAYSALN
+104 LEDAAYGKLN
-114 NLRGKG
+114 NLSGKG
-120 SLSELMMRTERT
+120 SLSEFMMRMERA
-132 GNLDELKNR
+132 GNLEDLMNR
-141 LPEFS
+141 LQDFS

-159 PGRVLAIITDLTEA
+159 PGRVLAIITDLTAA
-173 IKENDLSSILMYL
+173 IQENDLGAIRMYL

-193 FFQKKKPSPYDE
+193 FFQKAKPTPYDE
-205 AVNLIWYLQNVFYKS
+205 AINLIWYLQNVFYQS

-226 EMRRS
+226 AMRRS

-258 SITITKSVAD
+258 SVDTTLQVAS
-268 RLRGV
+268 RLRDV

-283 NLKRRISFEGVYE
+283 NLRRRISFSGVYE

-303 KVLRCIRH
+303 MVLRCIRH
-311 QEDWDFI
+311 QDEWDFKI
-318 SFREALRGVR
+318 FRSSLHKVLN
-328 KDLMQKHDG
+328 DLHEQHDS

-358 SLDIR
+358 SIDVR

-372 FDALIQQMGLE
+372 FDAVADQLGLNVPTTPE
-383 NPASPDD
+383 ELFD
-390 LFMMDAHWDGSL
+390 LDAKWDGTL
-402 TGDDRID
+402 TDDDRVD
-409 DTLQSFKT
+409 DTLQSFQV
-417 IRSIQ
+417 IREIQ
-422 ASNGPKGAHRY
+422 AKNGPKGAHRY

-450 ARWTAFGKD
+450 ARWTAFGDEKIS
-459 KVSID
+459 VD

-472 DDLVGAGASMN
+472 DDLMGAGASMN
-483 TLYSDS
+483 TLYSES
-489 YYRAHLLQ
+489 NYRRHLTQ

-528 ENLTRISKQNDID
+528 ENLTRISKLNDID
-541 VLFFDGRGGPPARGG
+541 VVFFDGRGGPPARGG
-556 GNTHNFYASLGKNIA
+556 GNTHNFYASLGRQIA

-583 ISSNFGTPESA
+583 ISSNFGTSESA

-607 NLLLEDDGKVLQSNE
+607 NLLLDDDSKILQPNE
-622 RKLLEQ
+622 RQLLEE
-628 LSDISLKCYSELKEN
+628 LSDISLKYYSELKEDT
-643 PLFTEFLEE
+643 LFTEFLEE
-652 MSPLKYYGMA
+652 MSPLKYYGQA

-671 GKTKKLE
+671 GQAKKLE

-697 IPGFYGLGSALEQ
+697 IPGFYGLGKALQE
-710 ITMEGKLHELQSL
+710 ISEAGRLHEVQVL
-723 YKNSKFFRTLIENSM
+723 YRQSKFFRTLVENSM

-746 PLTSYMAVDPKFGSF
+746 PLTAYMANDIKFGKF
-761 WSYMNEEY
+761 WSSLNEEF
-769 ERTQEWVLKISG
+769 ERTQQWVLKISG
-781 QPELLSNNPGIKA
+781 QAELLSNNPGIKA

-803 LSLLVIQQYALIS
+803 LPLLVIQQYALIT
-816 LREDDLSEN
+816 LREESLSDADRA
-825 QKTILEKL
+825 IFEKM
-833 VIRSLYGNI
+833 VVRSLYGNI

>member
-1 MIMDVQENLA
+1 MEQNENL
-11 LSAANYENHVGLK
+11 LPGAANYESHVGLK
-24 FQIYN
+24 FQLYN
-29 SLFLTLPLDGIRNT
+29 SLFLTLPLDGIKNT
-43 GMFIPI
+43 GIFIPV

-63 PKNIIEKFFDEFK
+63 PKEIVDQFFDEYK
-76 EGESTEEHNNFL
+76 DGENEQEQMDFL
-88 FKVLQY
+88 FKVIQY
-94 VERQIVLVDA
+94 IERQVVLVDA
-104 LEDAAYSALN
+104 LEDAAYSKLN
-114 NLRGKG
+114 NLGGKG
-120 SLSELMMRTERT
+120 SLSEFMIRMERA
-132 GNLDELKNR
+132 GNLNELMNR
-141 LPEFS
+141 LQVFS

-159 PGRVLAIITDLTEA
+159 PGRVLAIITDLTDA
-173 IKENDLSSILMYL
+173 IQANDLMAIRMYL

-193 FFQKKKPSPYDE
+193 FFQKTKPTPYDE
-205 AVNLIWYLQNVFYKS
+205 AINLIWYLQNVFYQS

-258 SITITKSVAD
+258 SVDTTLQVAG
-268 RLRGV
+268 RLRDV

-283 NLKRRISFEGVYE
+283 RLRRRISFSGVYE
-296 DLMAIEK
+296 ELMDIEK
-303 KVLRCIRH
+303 MVLKCIRH
-311 QEDWDFI
+311 QEEWDFVK
-318 SFREALRGVR
+318 FRSALHKVLS
-328 KDLMQKHDG
+328 DLYEQHDG
-337 IFVELVEELLDRV
+337 IFVELVQELLDRV

-358 SLDIR
+358 SIDIR

-372 FDALIQQMGLE
+372 FDVLAEQLGVDEPETPSELFGLQAAWE
-383 NPASPDD
+383 
-390 LFMMDAHWDGSL
+390 GTL

-409 DTLQSFKT
+409 DTLRSFRV
-417 IRSIQ
+417 IREIQ
-422 ASNGPKGAHRY
+422 AKNGPKGAHRY

-450 ARWTAFGKD
+450 ARWTAFGDEKIT
-459 KVSID
+459 VD

-483 TLYSDS
+483 TLYSEAN
-489 YYRAHLLQ
+489 YRAHLTQ

-528 ENLTRISKQNDID
+528 ENLTRISKQHDID

-556 GNTHNFYASLGKNIA
+556 GNTHNFYASLGSQIA

-607 NLLLEDDGKVLQSNE
+607 NILLTDETKTLEAQERQLLEE
-622 RKLLEQ
+622 
-628 LSDISLKCYSELKEN
+628 LSDISLKYYTELKEHK
-643 PLFTEFLEE
+643 LFTEFLEE

-662 NIGSRPSKR
+662 NIASRPSKR
-671 GKTKKLE
+671 GNAKKLE

-697 IPGFYGLGSALEQ
+697 IPGFYGLGKAFQDLSE
-710 ITMEGKLHELQSL
+710 TGRLHEVQSL
-723 YKNSKFFRTLIENSM
+723 YRKSKFFRTLVENSM

-746 PLTSYMAVDPKFGSF
+746 PLTSYMADDAKFGAF
-761 WSYMNEEY
+761 WGVLNDEF
-769 ERTQEWVLKISG
+769 ERTEKFVLKVSG

-803 LSLLVIQQYALIS
+803 LPLLVIQQYALIT
-816 LREDDLSEN
+816 LREQNLSDEVRA
-825 QKTILEKL
+825 QYEKM
-833 VIRSLYGNI
+833 VVRSLYGNI

>member
-1 MIMDVQENLA
+1 MEHNENL
-11 LSAANYENHVGLK
+11 LPGAANYESHVGLK
-24 FQIYN
+24 FQLYN
-29 SLFLTLPLDGIRNT
+29 SLFLTLPLDGIKNT
-43 GMFIPI
+43 GIFIPV

-63 PKNIIEKFFDEFK
+63 PKEIIEQFFDEYK
-76 EGESTEEHNNFL
+76 DGENEQEQMDFL
-88 FKVLQY
+88 FKVIQY
-94 VERQIVLVDA
+94 IERQVVLVDA
-104 LEDAAYSALN
+104 LEDAAYSKLN
-114 NLRGKG
+114 NLGGKG
-120 SLSELMMRTERT
+120 SLSEFMIRMERA
-132 GNLDELKNR
+132 GNLNELMNR
-141 LPEFS
+141 LQAFS

-159 PGRVLAIITDLTEA
+159 PGRVLAIITDLTDA
-173 IKENDLSSILMYL
+173 IQANDLTAIRMYL

-193 FFQKKKPSPYDE
+193 FFQKMKPTPYDE
-205 AVNLIWYLQNVFYKS
+205 AINLIWYLQNVFYQS

-258 SITITKSVAD
+258 SVDTTLQVAG
-268 RLRGV
+268 RLRDV

-283 NLKRRISFEGVYE
+283 RLRRRISFSGVYE
-296 DLMAIEK
+296 ELMDIEK
-303 KVLRCIRH
+303 MVLKCIRH
-311 QEDWDFI
+311 QEEWDFI
-318 SFREALRGVR
+318 KFRSALHKVLS
-328 KDLMQKHDG
+328 DLHEQHDG

-358 SLDIR
+358 SIDIR

-372 FDALIQQMGLE
+372 FDALAEQLRVSVPETPGE
-383 NPASPDD
+383 
-390 LFMMDAHWDGSL
+390 LFALQAAWDGTL

-409 DTLQSFKT
+409 DTLQSFRV
-417 IRSIQ
+417 IREIQ
-422 ASNGPKGAHRY
+422 AKNGPKGAHRY

-450 ARWTAFGKD
+450 ARWTAFGDEKIT
-459 KVSID
+459 VD

-483 TLYSDS
+483 TLYSEAN
-489 YYRAHLLQ
+489 YRAHLTQ

-528 ENLTRISKQNDID
+528 ENLTRISKQHDID

-556 GNTHNFYASLGKNIA
+556 GNTHNFYASLGSQIA

-607 NLLLEDDGKVLQSNE
+607 NILLTDETKTLEPQERQLLEE
-622 RKLLEQ
+622 
-628 LSDISLKCYSELKEN
+628 LSDISLKYYTELKEH

-671 GKTKKLE
+671 GKAKKLE

-697 IPGFYGLGSALEQ
+697 IPGFYGLGKAFQDLSEA
-710 ITMEGKLHELQSL
+710 GRLHEVQSL
-723 YKNSKFFRTLIENSM
+723 YRKSKFFRTLIENSM

-746 PLTSYMAVDPKFGSF
+746 PLTSYMADDAKFGAF
-761 WSYMNEEY
+761 WGVLNDEF
-769 ERTQEWVLKISG
+769 ERTEKFVLKVSG

-803 LSLLVIQQYALIS
+803 LPLLVIQQYALIT
-816 LREDDLSEN
+816 LREQNLSDEVRA
-825 QKTILEKL
+825 KYEKM
-833 VIRSLYGNI
+833 VVRSLYGNI

>member
-1 MIMDVQENLA
+1 MEVNENLA

-24 FQIYN
+24 FQLYN
-29 SLFLTLPLDGIRNT
+29 SLFLTLPLDGIKNT
-43 GMFIPI
+43 GIFIPV
-49 LNEYCLNRLAEGHS
+49 LNEFCLAKLAEGHS
-63 PKNIIEKFFDEFK
+63 PVQIIAQFFEEYKD
-76 EGESTEEHNNFL
+76 GENRAEQIDFL
-88 FKVLQY
+88 FKVIQY
-94 VERQIVLVDA
+94 IERQIVLVDA
-104 LEDAAYSALN
+104 LEDAAYGKLN
-114 NLRGKG
+114 NLSGKG
-120 SLSELMMRTERT
+120 SLSEFMMRMERA
-132 GNLDELKNR
+132 GNLEDLMNR
-141 LPEFS
+141 LQDFS

-159 PGRVLAIITDLTEA
+159 PGRVLAIITDLTAA
-173 IKENDLSSILMYL
+173 IQENDLGAIRMYL

-193 FFQKKKPSPYDE
+193 FFQKAKPTPYDE
-205 AVNLIWYLQNVFYKS
+205 AINLIWYLQNVFYQS

-226 EMRRS
+226 AMRRS

-258 SITITKSVAD
+258 SVDTTLQVAS
-268 RLRGV
+268 RLRDV

-283 NLKRRISFEGVYE
+283 NLRRRISFSGVYE

-303 KVLRCIRH
+303 MVLRCIRH
-311 QEDWDFI
+311 QDEWDFKI
-318 SFREALRGVR
+318 FRSSLHKVLN
-328 KDLMQKHDG
+328 DLHEQHDS

-358 SLDIR
+358 SIDVR

-372 FDALIQQMGLE
+372 FDAVADQLGLNVPTTPE
-383 NPASPDD
+383 ELFD
-390 LFMMDAHWDGSL
+390 LDAKWDGTL
-402 TGDDRID
+402 TDDDRVD
-409 DTLQSFKT
+409 DTLQSFQV
-417 IRSIQ
+417 IREIQ
-422 ASNGPKGAHRY
+422 AKNGPKGAHRY

-450 ARWTAFGKD
+450 ARWTAFGDEKIS
-459 KVSID
+459 VD

-472 DDLVGAGASMN
+472 DDLMGAGASMN
-483 TLYSDS
+483 TLYSES
-489 YYRAHLLQ
+489 NYRRHLTQ

-528 ENLTRISKQNDID
+528 ENLTRISKLNDID
-541 VLFFDGRGGPPARGG
+541 VVFFDGRGGPPARGG
-556 GNTHNFYASLGKNIA
+556 GNTHNFYASLGRQIA

-583 ISSNFGTPESA
+583 ISSNFGTSESA

-607 NLLLEDDGKVLQSNE
+607 NLLLDDDSKILQPNE
-622 RKLLEQ
+622 RQLLEE
-628 LSDISLKCYSELKEN
+628 LSDISLKYYSELKEDT
-643 PLFTEFLEE
+643 LFTEFLEE
-652 MSPLKYYGMA
+652 MSPLKYYGQA

-671 GKTKKLE
+671 GQAKKLE

-697 IPGFYGLGSALEQ
+697 IPGFYGLGKALQE
-710 ITMEGKLHELQSL
+710 ISEAGRLHEVQVL
-723 YKNSKFFRTLIENSM
+723 YRQSKFFRTLVENSM

-746 PLTSYMAVDPKFGSF
+746 PLTAYMASDIKFGKF
-761 WSYMNEEY
+761 WSSLNEEFD
-769 ERTQEWVLKISG
+769 RTQQWVLKISG
-781 QPELLSNNPGIKA
+781 QAELLSNNPGIKA

-803 LSLLVIQQYALIS
+803 LPLLVIQQYALIT
-816 LREDDLSEN
+816 LREESLSEADRA
-825 QKTILEKL
+825 IFEKM
-833 VIRSLYGNI
+833 VVRSLYGNI

>member
-1 MIMDVQENLA
+1 MEVNENLA

-24 FQIYN
+24 FQLYN
-29 SLFLTLPLDGIRNT
+29 SLFLTLPLDGIKNT
-43 GMFIPI
+43 GIFIPV
-49 LNEYCLNRLAEGHS
+49 LNEFCLAKLAEGHS
-63 PKNIIEKFFDEFK
+63 PVQIIAQFFEEYKDGENRK
-76 EGESTEEHNNFL
+76 EQINFL
-88 FKVLQY
+88 FKVIQY
-94 VERQIVLVDA
+94 IERQVVLVDA
-104 LEDAAYSALN
+104 LEDAAYGKLN
-114 NLRGKG
+114 NLSGKG
-120 SLSELMMRTERT
+120 SLSEFMMRMERA
-132 GNLDELKNR
+132 GNLEDLMNR
-141 LPEFS
+141 LQDFS

-159 PGRVLAIITDLTEA
+159 PGRVLAIITDLTDA
-173 IKENDLSSILMYL
+173 IQENDLASIRTYL

-193 FFQKKKPSPYDE
+193 FFQKTKPTPYDE
-205 AVNLIWYLQNVFYKS
+205 AINLIWYLQNVFYQS

-226 EMRRS
+226 AMRRS

-258 SITITKSVAD
+258 SVETTLQVAN
-268 RLRGV
+268 RLRDV

-283 NLKRRISFEGVYE
+283 NLRRRISFSGVYE
-296 DLMAIEK
+296 DLMDIEK
-303 KVLRCIRH
+303 MVLRCIRH
-311 QEDWDFI
+311 QEEWEFKM
-318 SFREALRGVR
+318 FRSALHKVLN
-328 KDLMQKHDG
+328 DLHEQHDS

-358 SLDIR
+358 SIDIR

-372 FDALIQQMGLE
+372 FDAVAHQLGLNVPTTPE
-383 NPASPDD
+383 ELFD
-390 LFMMDAHWDGSL
+390 LDAKWDGTL
-402 TGDDRID
+402 TDDDRVD
-409 DTLQSFKT
+409 DTLQSFRV
-417 IRSIQ
+417 IREIQ
-422 ASNGPKGAHRY
+422 AKNGPKGAHRY

-450 ARWTAFGKD
+450 ARWTAFGDEKIS
-459 KVSID
+459 VD

-472 DDLVGAGASMN
+472 DDLMGAGASMN
-483 TLYSDS
+483 TLYSES
-489 YYRAHLLQ
+489 NYRRHLTQ

-528 ENLTRISKQNDID
+528 ENLTRISKLNDID
-541 VLFFDGRGGPPARGG
+541 VVFFDGRGGPPARGG
-556 GNTHNFYASLGKNIA
+556 GNTHNFYASLGQQIA

-583 ISSNFGTPESA
+583 ISSNFGTSESA

-607 NLLLEDDGKVLQSNE
+607 NLLLDDESKILQPNE
-622 RKLLEQ
+622 RQLLEE
-628 LSDISLKCYSELKEN
+628 LSDISLKYYSELKDN

-652 MSPLKYYGMA
+652 MSPLKYYGQA

-671 GKTKKLE
+671 GQAKKLE

-697 IPGFYGLGSALEQ
+697 IPGFYGLGKALQE
-710 ITMEGKLHELQSL
+710 ISETGRLHEVQAL
-723 YKNSKFFRTLIENSM
+723 YRQSKFFRTLVENSM

-746 PLTSYMAVDPKFGSF
+746 PLTAYMASDIKFGKF
-761 WSYMNEEY
+761 WTSLNEEF
-769 ERTQEWVLKISG
+769 ERTQQWVLKISG
-781 QPELLSNNPGIKA
+781 QAELLSNNPGIKA

-803 LSLLVIQQYALIS
+803 LPLLVIQQYALIT
-816 LREDDLSEN
+816 LREESLSEADRA
-825 QKTILEKL
+825 IFEKM
-833 VIRSLYGNI
+833 VVRSLYGNI

>member
-1 MIMDVQENLA
+1 MEHNENL
-11 LSAANYENHVGLK
+11 LPGAANYESHVGLK
-24 FQIYN
+24 FQLYN
-29 SLFLTLPLDGIRNT
+29 SLFLTLPLDGIKNT
-43 GMFIPI
+43 GIFIPV

-63 PKNIIEKFFDEFK
+63 PKEIIEQFFDEYK
-76 EGESTEEHNNFL
+76 DGENEQEQMDFL
-88 FKVLQY
+88 FKVIQY
-94 VERQIVLVDA
+94 IERQVVLVDA
-104 LEDAAYSALN
+104 LEDAAYSKLN
-114 NLRGKG
+114 NLGGKG
-120 SLSELMMRTERT
+120 SLSEFMIRMERA
-132 GNLDELKNR
+132 GNLNELMNR
-141 LPEFS
+141 LQAFS

-159 PGRVLAIITDLTEA
+159 PGRVLAIITDLTDA
-173 IKENDLSSILMYL
+173 IQANDLTAIRMYL

-193 FFQKKKPSPYDE
+193 FFQKTKPTPHDE
-205 AVNLIWYLQNVFYKS
+205 AINLIWYLQNVFYQS

-258 SITITKSVAD
+258 SVDTTLQVAG
-268 RLRGV
+268 RLRDV

-283 NLKRRISFEGVYE
+283 RLRRRISFSGVYE
-296 DLMAIEK
+296 ELMDIEK
-303 KVLRCIRH
+303 MVLKCIRH
-311 QEDWDFI
+311 QEEWDFI
-318 SFREALRGVR
+318 KFRSALHKVLS
-328 KDLMQKHDG
+328 DLHEQHDG

-358 SLDIR
+358 SIDIR

-372 FDALIQQMGLE
+372 FDALAEQLGVAVPE
-383 NPASPDD
+383 TPGE
-390 LFMMDAHWDGSL
+390 LFALQAAWDGTL

-409 DTLQSFKT
+409 DTLQSFRV
-417 IRSIQ
+417 IREIQ
-422 ASNGPKGAHRY
+422 AKNGPKGAHRY

-450 ARWTAFGKD
+450 ARWTAFGDEKIT
-459 KVSID
+459 VD

-483 TLYSDS
+483 TLYSEAN
-489 YYRAHLLQ
+489 YRAHLTQ

-528 ENLTRISKQNDID
+528 ENLTRISKQHDID

-556 GNTHNFYASLGKNIA
+556 GNTHNFYASLGSQIA

-607 NLLLEDDGKVLQSNE
+607 NILLTDETKTLEPQERQLLEE
-622 RKLLEQ
+622 
-628 LSDISLKCYSELKEN
+628 LSDISLKYYTELKEH
-643 PLFTEFLEE
+643 PLFTEFLED

-671 GKTKKLE
+671 GKAKKLE

-697 IPGFYGLGSALEQ
+697 IPGFYGLGKAFQDLSEA
-710 ITMEGKLHELQSL
+710 GRLHEVQSL
-723 YKNSKFFRTLIENSM
+723 YRKSKFFRTLIENSM

-746 PLTSYMAVDPKFGSF
+746 PLTSYMADDAKFGAF
-761 WSYMNEEY
+761 WGVLNDEF
-769 ERTQEWVLKISG
+769 ERTEKFVLKVSG

-803 LSLLVIQQYALIS
+803 LPLLVIQQYALIT
-816 LREDDLSEN
+816 LREQNLSDEVRA
-825 QKTILEKL
+825 KYEKM
-833 VIRSLYGNI
+833 VVRSLYGNI

>member
-1 MIMDVQENLA
+1 MEHNENL
-11 LSAANYENHVGLK
+11 LPGAANYESHVGLK
-24 FQIYN
+24 FQLYN
-29 SLFLTLPLDGIRNT
+29 SLFLTLPLDGIKNT
-43 GMFIPI
+43 GIFIPV

-63 PKNIIEKFFDEFK
+63 PKEIIEQFFDEYK
-76 EGESTEEHNNFL
+76 DGENEQEQMDFL
-88 FKVLQY
+88 FKVIQY
-94 VERQIVLVDA
+94 IERQVVLVDA
-104 LEDAAYSALN
+104 LEDAAYSKLN
-114 NLRGKG
+114 NLCGKG
-120 SLSELMMRTERT
+120 SLSEFMIRMERA
-132 GNLDELKNR
+132 GNLNELMNR
-141 LPEFS
+141 LQAFS

-159 PGRVLAIITDLTEA
+159 PGRVLAIITDLTDA
-173 IKENDLSSILMYL
+173 IQANDLTAIRTYL

-193 FFQKKKPSPYDE
+193 FFQKTKPSPYDE
-205 AVNLIWYLQNVFYKS
+205 AINLIWYLQNVFYQS

-258 SITITKSVAD
+258 SVDTTLQVAG
-268 RLRGV
+268 RLRDV

-283 NLKRRISFEGVYE
+283 RLRRRISFSGVYE
-296 DLMAIEK
+296 ELMDIEK
-303 KVLRCIRH
+303 MVLKCIRH
-311 QEDWDFI
+311 QEEWDFVK
-318 SFREALRGVR
+318 FRSALHKVLS
-328 KDLMQKHDG
+328 DLHEQHDG

-358 SLDIR
+358 SIDIR

-372 FDALIQQMGLE
+372 FDALAEQLGVAVPE
-383 NPASPDD
+383 TPGE
-390 LFMMDAHWDGSL
+390 LFALQAAWDGTL

-409 DTLQSFKT
+409 DTLQSFRV
-417 IRSIQ
+417 IREIQ
-422 ASNGPKGAHRY
+422 AKNGPKGAHRY

-450 ARWTAFGKD
+450 ARWTAFGDEKIT
-459 KVSID
+459 VD

-483 TLYSDS
+483 TLYSEAN
-489 YYRAHLLQ
+489 YRAHLTQ

-528 ENLTRISKQNDID
+528 ENLTRISKQHDID

-556 GNTHNFYASLGKNIA
+556 GNTHNFYASLGSQIA

-607 NLLLEDDGKVLQSNE
+607 NILLTDETKTLEPQERQLLEE
-622 RKLLEQ
+622 
-628 LSDISLKCYSELKEN
+628 LSDISLKYYTELKEH

-671 GKTKKLE
+671 GKAKKLE

-697 IPGFYGLGSALEQ
+697 IPGFYGLGKAFQDLSEA
-710 ITMEGKLHELQSL
+710 GRLHEVQSL
-723 YKNSKFFRTLIENSM
+723 YRKSKFFRTLIENSM

-746 PLTSYMAVDPKFGSF
+746 PLTSYMADDAKFGAF
-761 WSYMNEEY
+761 WGVLNDEF
-769 ERTQEWVLKISG
+769 ERTEKFVLKVSG

-803 LSLLVIQQYALIS
+803 LPLLVIQQYALIT
-816 LREDDLSEN
+816 LREQNLSDEVRA
-825 QKTILEKL
+825 KYEKM
-833 VIRSLYGNI
+833 VVRSLYGNI

>member
-1 MIMDVQENLA
+1 MEVNENLA

-24 FQIYN
+24 FQLYN
-29 SLFLTLPLDGIRNT
+29 SLFLTLPLDGIKNT
-43 GMFIPI
+43 GIFIPV
-49 LNEYCLNRLAEGHS
+49 LNEFCLAKLAEGHS
-63 PKNIIEKFFDEFK
+63 PVQIIAQFFEEYKD
-76 EGESTEEHNNFL
+76 GENRAEQIDFL
-88 FKVLQY
+88 FKVIQY
-94 VERQIVLVDA
+94 IERQVVLVDA
-104 LEDAAYSALN
+104 LEDAAYGKLN
-114 NLRGKG
+114 NLSGKG
-120 SLSELMMRTERT
+120 SLSEFMMRMERA
-132 GNLDELKNR
+132 GNLEDLMNR
-141 LPEFS
+141 LQDFS

-159 PGRVLAIITDLTEA
+159 PGRVLAIITDLTAA
-173 IKENDLSSILMYL
+173 IQENDLGAIRMYL

-193 FFQKKKPSPYDE
+193 FFQKAKPTPYDE
-205 AVNLIWYLQNVFYKS
+205 AINLIWYLQNVFYQS

-226 EMRRS
+226 AMRRS

-258 SITITKSVAD
+258 SVDTTLQVAS
-268 RLRGV
+268 RLRDV

-283 NLKRRISFEGVYE
+283 NLRRRISFSGVYE

-303 KVLRCIRH
+303 MVLRCIRH
-311 QEDWDFI
+311 QDEWDFKI
-318 SFREALRGVR
+318 FRSSLHKVLN
-328 KDLMQKHDG
+328 DLHEQHDS

-358 SLDIR
+358 SIDVR

-372 FDALIQQMGLE
+372 FDAVADQLGLNVPTTPE
-383 NPASPDD
+383 ELFD
-390 LFMMDAHWDGSL
+390 LDAKWDGTL
-402 TGDDRID
+402 TDDDRID
-409 DTLQSFKT
+409 DTLQSFQV
-417 IRSIQ
+417 IREIQ
-422 ASNGPKGAHRY
+422 AKNGLKGAHRY

-450 ARWTAFGKD
+450 ARWTAFGDEKIS
-459 KVSID
+459 VD

-472 DDLVGAGASMN
+472 DDLMGAGASMN
-483 TLYSDS
+483 TLYSES
-489 YYRAHLLQ
+489 NYRRHLTQ

-528 ENLTRISKQNDID
+528 ENLTRISKLNDID
-541 VLFFDGRGGPPARGG
+541 VVFFDGRGGPPARGG
-556 GNTHNFYASLGKNIA
+556 GNTHNFYASLGRQIA

-583 ISSNFGTPESA
+583 ISSNFGTSESA

-607 NLLLEDDGKVLQSNE
+607 NLLLDDDSKILQPNE
-622 RKLLEQ
+622 RQLLEE
-628 LSDISLKCYSELKEN
+628 LSDISLKYYSELKEDT
-643 PLFTEFLEE
+643 LFTEFLEE
-652 MSPLKYYGMA
+652 MSPLKYYGQA

-671 GKTKKLE
+671 GQAKKLE

-697 IPGFYGLGSALEQ
+697 IPGFYGLGKALQE
-710 ITMEGKLHELQSL
+710 ISEAGRLHEVQVL
-723 YKNSKFFRTLIENSM
+723 YRQSKFFRTLVENSM

-746 PLTSYMAVDPKFGSF
+746 PLTAYMASDIKFGKF
-761 WSYMNEEY
+761 WSSLNEEFD
-769 ERTQEWVLKISG
+769 RTQQWVLKISG
-781 QPELLSNNPGIKA
+781 QAELLSNNPGIKA

-803 LSLLVIQQYALIS
+803 LPLLVIQQYALIT
-816 LREDDLSEN
+816 LREESLSEADRA
-825 QKTILEKL
+825 IFEKM
-833 VIRSLYGNI
+833 VVRSLYGNI

>member
-1 MIMDVQENLA
+1 MEHNENL
-11 LSAANYENHVGLK
+11 LPGAANYESHVGLK
-24 FQIYN
+24 FQLYN
-29 SLFLTLPLDGIRNT
+29 SLFLTLPLDGIKNT
-43 GMFIPI
+43 GIFIPV

-63 PKNIIEKFFDEFK
+63 PKEIIEQFFDEYK
-76 EGESTEEHNNFL
+76 DGENEQEQMDFL
-88 FKVLQY
+88 FKVIQY
-94 VERQIVLVDA
+94 IERQVVLVDA
-104 LEDAAYSALN
+104 LEDAAYSKLN
-114 NLRGKG
+114 NLGGKG
-120 SLSELMMRTERT
+120 SLSEFMIRMERA
-132 GNLDELKNR
+132 GNLNELMNR
-141 LPEFS
+141 LQAFS

-159 PGRVLAIITDLTEA
+159 PGRVLAIITDLTDA
-173 IKENDLSSILMYL
+173 IQANDLTAIRTYL

-193 FFQKKKPSPYDE
+193 FFQKTKPSPYDE
-205 AVNLIWYLQNVFYKS
+205 AINLIWYLQNVFYQS

-258 SITITKSVAD
+258 SVDTTLQVAG
-268 RLRGV
+268 RLRDV

-283 NLKRRISFEGVYE
+283 RLRRRISFSGVYE
-296 DLMAIEK
+296 ELMDIEK
-303 KVLRCIRH
+303 MVLKCIRH
-311 QEDWDFI
+311 QEEWDFVK
-318 SFREALRGVR
+318 FRSALHKVLS
-328 KDLMQKHDG
+328 DLHEQHDG

-358 SLDIR
+358 SIDIR

-372 FDALIQQMGLE
+372 FDALAEQLGVAVPE
-383 NPASPDD
+383 TPGE
-390 LFMMDAHWDGSL
+390 LFALQAAWDGTL

-409 DTLQSFKT
+409 DTLQSFRV
-417 IRSIQ
+417 IREIQ
-422 ASNGPKGAHRY
+422 AKNGPKGAHRY

-450 ARWTAFGKD
+450 ARWTAFGDEKIT
-459 KVSID
+459 VD

-483 TLYSDS
+483 TLYSEAN
-489 YYRAHLLQ
+489 YRAHLTQ

-528 ENLTRISKQNDID
+528 ENLTRISKQHDID

-556 GNTHNFYASLGKNIA
+556 GNTHNFYASLGSQIA

-607 NLLLEDDGKVLQSNE
+607 NILLTDETKTLEPQERQLLEE
-622 RKLLEQ
+622 
-628 LSDISLKCYSELKEN
+628 LSDISLKYYTELKEH

-671 GKTKKLE
+671 GKAKKLE

-697 IPGFYGLGSALEQ
+697 IPGFYGLGKAFQDLSEA
-710 ITMEGKLHELQSL
+710 GRLHEVQSL
-723 YKNSKFFRTLIENSM
+723 YRKSKFFRTLIENSM

-746 PLTSYMAVDPKFGSF
+746 PLTSYMADDAKFGAF
-761 WSYMNEEY
+761 WAVLNDEF
-769 ERTQEWVLKISG
+769 ERTEKFVLKVSG

-803 LSLLVIQQYALIS
+803 LPLLVIQQYALIT
-816 LREDDLSEN
+816 LREQNLSDEVRA
-825 QKTILEKL
+825 KYEKM
-833 VIRSLYGNI
+833 VVRSLYGNI

>member
-1 MIMDVQENLA
+1 MEVNENLA

-24 FQIYN
+24 FQLYN
-29 SLFLTLPLDGIRNT
+29 SLFLTLPLDGIKNT
-43 GMFIPI
+43 GIFIPV
-49 LNEYCLNRLAEGHS
+49 LNEFCLAKLAEGHS
-63 PKNIIEKFFDEFK
+63 PVQIIAQFFEEYKDGENRK
-76 EGESTEEHNNFL
+76 EQINFL
-88 FKVLQY
+88 FKVIQY
-94 VERQIVLVDA
+94 IERQVVLVDA
-104 LEDAAYSALN
+104 LEDAAYGKLN
-114 NLRGKG
+114 NLSGKG
-120 SLSELMMRTERT
+120 SLSEFMMRMERA
-132 GNLDELKNR
+132 GNLEDLMNR
-141 LPEFS
+141 LQDFS

-159 PGRVLAIITDLTEA
+159 PGRVLAIITDLTDA
-173 IKENDLSSILMYL
+173 IQENDLASIRTYL

-193 FFQKKKPSPYDE
+193 FFQKTKPTPYDE
-205 AVNLIWYLQNVFYKS
+205 AINLIWYLQNVFYQS

-226 EMRRS
+226 AMRRS

-258 SITITKSVAD
+258 SVETTLQVAN
-268 RLRGV
+268 RLRDV

-283 NLKRRISFEGVYE
+283 NLRRRISFSGVYE
-296 DLMAIEK
+296 DLMDIEK
-303 KVLRCIRH
+303 MVLRCIRH
-311 QEDWDFI
+311 QEEWEFKM
-318 SFREALRGVR
+318 FRSALHKVLN
-328 KDLMQKHDG
+328 DLHEQHDG

-358 SLDIR
+358 SIDIR

-372 FDALIQQMGLE
+372 FDAVAHQLGLKVPTTPE
-383 NPASPDD
+383 ELFD
-390 LFMMDAHWDGSL
+390 LDAKWDGTL
-402 TGDDRID
+402 TDDDRVD
-409 DTLQSFKT
+409 DTLQSFRV
-417 IRSIQ
+417 IREIQ
-422 ASNGPKGAHRY
+422 AKNGPKGAHRY

-450 ARWTAFGKD
+450 ARWTAFGDEKIS
-459 KVSID
+459 VD

-472 DDLVGAGASMN
+472 DDLMGAGASMN
-483 TLYSDS
+483 TLYSES
-489 YYRAHLLQ
+489 NYRRHLTQ

-528 ENLTRISKQNDID
+528 ENLTRISKLNDID
-541 VLFFDGRGGPPARGG
+541 VVFFDGRGGPPARGG
-556 GNTHNFYASLGKNIA
+556 GNTHNFYASLGQQIA

-583 ISSNFGTPESA
+583 ISSNFGTSESA

-607 NLLLEDDGKVLQSNE
+607 NLLLDDESKILQPNE
-622 RKLLEQ
+622 RQLLEE
-628 LSDISLKCYSELKEN
+628 LSDISLKYYSELKDN

-652 MSPLKYYGMA
+652 MSPLKYYGQA

-671 GKTKKLE
+671 GQAKKLE

-697 IPGFYGLGSALEQ
+697 IPGFYGLGKALQE
-710 ITMEGKLHELQSL
+710 ISETGRLHEVQSL
-723 YKNSKFFRTLIENSM
+723 YRQSKFFRTLVENSM

-746 PLTSYMAVDPKFGSF
+746 PLTAYMASDIKFGSF
-761 WSYMNEEY
+761 WSSLNEEF
-769 ERTQEWVLKISG
+769 ERTQQWVLKISG
-781 QPELLSNNPGIKA
+781 QAELLSNNPGIKA

-803 LSLLVIQQYALIS
+803 LPLLVIQQYALIT
-816 LREDDLSEN
+816 LREESLSEADRA
-825 QKTILEKL
+825 IFEKM
-833 VIRSLYGNI
+833 VVRSLYGNI

>member
-1 MIMDVQENLA
+1 MEQNENL
-11 LSAANYENHVGLK
+11 LPGAANYESHVGLK
-24 FQIYN
+24 FQLYN
-29 SLFLTLPLDGIRNT
+29 SLFLTLPLDGIKNT
-43 GMFIPI
+43 GIFIPV

-63 PKNIIEKFFDEFK
+63 PKEIVDQFFDEYK
-76 EGESTEEHNNFL
+76 DGENEQEQMDFL
-88 FKVLQY
+88 FKVIQY
-94 VERQIVLVDA
+94 IERQVVLVDA
-104 LEDAAYSALN
+104 LEDAAYSKLN
-114 NLRGKG
+114 NLGGKG
-120 SLSELMMRTERT
+120 SLSEFMIRMERA
-132 GNLDELKNR
+132 GNLNELMNR
-141 LPEFS
+141 LQAFS

-159 PGRVLAIITDLTEA
+159 PGRVLAIITDLTDA
-173 IKENDLSSILMYL
+173 IQANDLMAIRMYL

-193 FFQKKKPSPYDE
+193 FFQKTKPTPYDE
-205 AVNLIWYLQNVFYKS
+205 AINLIWYLQNVFYQS

-258 SITITKSVAD
+258 SVDTTLQVAG
-268 RLRGV
+268 RLRDV

-283 NLKRRISFEGVYE
+283 RLRRRISFSGVYE
-296 DLMAIEK
+296 ELMDIEK
-303 KVLRCIRH
+303 MVLKCIRH
-311 QEDWDFI
+311 QEEWDFVKFC
-318 SFREALRGVR
+318 SALHKVLS
-328 KDLMQKHDG
+328 DLYEQHDG
-337 IFVELVEELLDRV
+337 IFVELVQELLDRV

-358 SLDIR
+358 SIDIR

-372 FDALIQQMGLE
+372 FDVLAEQLGVDEPETPGELFGLQAAWE
-383 NPASPDD
+383 
-390 LFMMDAHWDGSL
+390 GTL

-409 DTLQSFKT
+409 DTLRSFRV
-417 IRSIQ
+417 IREIQ
-422 ASNGPKGAHRY
+422 AKNGPKGAHRY

-450 ARWTAFGKD
+450 ARWTAFGDEKIT
-459 KVSID
+459 VD

-483 TLYSDS
+483 TLFSEAN
-489 YYRAHLLQ
+489 YRAHLTQ

-528 ENLTRISKQNDID
+528 ENLTRISKQHDID

-556 GNTHNFYASLGKNIA
+556 GNTHNFYASLGSQIA

-607 NLLLEDDGKVLQSNE
+607 NILLTDETKTLEAQERQLLEE
-622 RKLLEQ
+622 
-628 LSDISLKCYSELKEN
+628 LSDISLKYYTELKEHK
-643 PLFTEFLEE
+643 LFTEFLEE

-671 GKTKKLE
+671 GNAKKLE

-697 IPGFYGLGSALEQ
+697 IPGFYGLGKAFQDLSEA
-710 ITMEGKLHELQSL
+710 GRLHEVQSL
-723 YKNSKFFRTLIENSM
+723 YRKSKFFRTLIENSM

-746 PLTSYMAVDPKFGSF
+746 PLTSYMADDAKFGAF
-761 WSYMNEEY
+761 WGVLNDEF
-769 ERTQEWVLKISG
+769 ERTEKFVLKVSG

-803 LSLLVIQQYALIS
+803 LPLLVIQQYALIT
-816 LREDDLSEN
+816 LREQNLSDEVRA
-825 QKTILEKL
+825 QYEKM
-833 VIRSLYGNI
+833 VVRSLYGNI

>member
-1 MIMDVQENLA
+1 MEHNENL
-11 LSAANYENHVGLK
+11 LPGAANYESHVGLK
-24 FQIYN
+24 FQLYN
-29 SLFLTLPLDGIRNT
+29 SLFLTLPLDGIKNT
-43 GMFIPI
+43 GIFIPV

-63 PKNIIEKFFDEFK
+63 PKEIIEQFFDEYK
-76 EGESTEEHNNFL
+76 DGENEQEQMDFL
-88 FKVLQY
+88 FKVIQY
-94 VERQIVLVDA
+94 IERQVVLVDA
-104 LEDAAYSALN
+104 LEDAAYSKLN
-114 NLRGKG
+114 NLGGKG
-120 SLSELMMRTERT
+120 SLSEFMIRMERA
-132 GNLDELKNR
+132 GNLNELMNR
-141 LPEFS
+141 LQAFS

-159 PGRVLAIITDLTEA
+159 PGRVLAIITDLTDA
-173 IKENDLSSILMYL
+173 IQANDLTAIRMNL

-193 FFQKKKPSPYDE
+193 FFQKTKPTPYDE
-205 AVNLIWYLQNVFYKS
+205 AINLIWYLQNVFYQS

-258 SITITKSVAD
+258 SVDTTLQVAG
-268 RLRGV
+268 RLRDV

-283 NLKRRISFEGVYE
+283 RLRRRISFSGVYE
-296 DLMAIEK
+296 ELMDIEK
-303 KVLRCIRH
+303 MVLKCIRH
-311 QEDWDFI
+311 QEEWDFI
-318 SFREALRGVR
+318 KFRSALHKVLS
-328 KDLMQKHDG
+328 DLHEQHDG

-358 SLDIR
+358 SIDIR

-372 FDALIQQMGLE
+372 FDALAEQLGVAVPE
-383 NPASPDD
+383 TPGE
-390 LFMMDAHWDGSL
+390 LFALQAAWDGAL

-409 DTLQSFKT
+409 DTLQSFRV
-417 IRSIQ
+417 IREIQ
-422 ASNGPKGAHRY
+422 AKNGPKGAHRY

-450 ARWTAFGKD
+450 ARWTAFGDEKIT
-459 KVSID
+459 VD

-483 TLYSDS
+483 TLYSEAN
-489 YYRAHLLQ
+489 YRAHLTQ

-528 ENLTRISKQNDID
+528 ENLTRISKQYDID

-556 GNTHNFYASLGKNIA
+556 GNTHNFYASLGSQIA

-607 NLLLEDDGKVLQSNE
+607 NILLTDETKTLEPQERQLLEE
-622 RKLLEQ
+622 
-628 LSDISLKCYSELKEN
+628 LSDISLKYYTELKEH

-671 GKTKKLE
+671 GKAKKLE

-697 IPGFYGLGSALEQ
+697 IPGFYGLGKAFQDLSEA
-710 ITMEGKLHELQSL
+710 GRLHEVQSL
-723 YKNSKFFRTLIENSM
+723 YRKSKFFRTLIENSM

-746 PLTSYMAVDPKFGSF
+746 PLTSYMADDAKFGAF
-761 WSYMNEEY
+761 WGVLNDEF
-769 ERTQEWVLKISG
+769 ERTEKFVLKVSG

-803 LSLLVIQQYALIS
+803 LPLLVIQQYALIT
-816 LREDDLSEN
+816 LREQNLSDEVRA
-825 QKTILEKL
+825 KYEKM
-833 VIRSLYGNI
+833 VVRSLYGNI

>member
-1 MIMDVQENLA
+1 MEVNENLA

-24 FQIYN
+24 FQLYN
-29 SLFLTLPLDGIRNT
+29 SLFLTLPLDGIKNT
-43 GMFIPI
+43 GIFIPV
-49 LNEYCLNRLAEGHS
+49 LNEFCLAKLAEGHS
-63 PKNIIEKFFDEFK
+63 PVQIIAQFFEEYKD
-76 EGESTEEHNNFL
+76 GENRAEQIDFL
-88 FKVLQY
+88 FKVIQY
-94 VERQIVLVDA
+94 IERQVVLVDA
-104 LEDAAYSALN
+104 LEDAAYGKLN
-114 NLRGKG
+114 NLSGKG
-120 SLSELMMRTERT
+120 SLSEFMMRMERA
-132 GNLDELKNR
+132 GNLEDLMNR
-141 LPEFS
+141 LQDFS

-159 PGRVLAIITDLTEA
+159 PGRVLAIITDLTAA
-173 IKENDLSSILMYL
+173 IQENDLGAIRMYL

-193 FFQKKKPSPYDE
+193 FFQKAKPTPYDE
-205 AVNLIWYLQNVFYKS
+205 AINLIWYLQNVFYQS

-226 EMRRS
+226 AMRRS

-258 SITITKSVAD
+258 SVDTTLQVAS
-268 RLRGV
+268 RLRDV

-283 NLKRRISFEGVYE
+283 NLRRRISFSGVYE

-303 KVLRCIRH
+303 MVLRCIRH
-311 QEDWDFI
+311 QDEWDFKI
-318 SFREALRGVR
+318 FRSSLHKVLN
-328 KDLMQKHDG
+328 DLHEQHDS

-358 SLDIR
+358 SIDVR

-372 FDALIQQMGLE
+372 FDAVADQLGLNVPTTPE
-383 NPASPDD
+383 ELFD
-390 LFMMDAHWDGSL
+390 LDAKWDGTL
-402 TGDDRID
+402 TDDDRVD
-409 DTLQSFKT
+409 DTLQSFQV
-417 IRSIQ
+417 IREIQ
-422 ASNGPKGAHRY
+422 AKNGPKGAHRY

-450 ARWTAFGKD
+450 ARWTAFGDEKIS
-459 KVSID
+459 VD

-472 DDLVGAGASMN
+472 DDLMGAGASMN
-483 TLYSDS
+483 TLYSES
-489 YYRAHLLQ
+489 NYRRHLTQ

-528 ENLTRISKQNDID
+528 ENLTRISKLNDID
-541 VLFFDGRGGPPARGG
+541 VVFFDGRGGPPARGG
-556 GNTHNFYASLGKNIA
+556 GNTHNFYASLGRQIA

-583 ISSNFGTPESA
+583 ISSNFGTSESA

-607 NLLLEDDGKVLQSNE
+607 NLLLDDDSKILQPNE
-622 RKLLEQ
+622 RQLLEE
-628 LSDISLKCYSELKEN
+628 LSDISLKYYSELKEDT
-643 PLFTEFLEE
+643 LFTEFLEE
-652 MSPLKYYGMA
+652 MSPLKYYGQA

-671 GKTKKLE
+671 GQAKKLE

-697 IPGFYGLGSALEQ
+697 IPGFYGLGKALQE
-710 ITMEGKLHELQSL
+710 ISEAGRLHEVQVL
-723 YKNSKFFRTLIENSM
+723 YRQSKFFRTLIENSM

-746 PLTSYMAVDPKFGSF
+746 PLTAYMASDIKFGKF
-761 WSYMNEEY
+761 WSSLNEEFD
-769 ERTQEWVLKISG
+769 RTQQWVLKISG
-781 QPELLSNNPGIKA
+781 QAELLSNNPGIKA

-803 LSLLVIQQYALIS
+803 LPLLVIQQYALIT
-816 LREDDLSEN
+816 LREESLSEADRA
-825 QKTILEKL
+825 IFEKM
-833 VIRSLYGNI
+833 VVRSLYGNI

>member
-1 MIMDVQENLA
+1 V
-11 LSAANYENHVGLK
+11 S
-24 FQIYN
+24 
-29 SLFLTLPLDGIRNT
+29 
-43 GMFIPI
+43 
-49 LNEYCLNRLAEGHS
+49 
-63 PKNIIEKFFDEFK
+63 
-76 EGESTEEHNNFL
+76 
-88 FKVLQY
+88 
-94 VERQIVLVDA
+94 VE
-104 LEDAAYSALN
+104 
-114 NLRGKG
+114 
-120 SLSELMMRTERT
+120 
-132 GNLDELKNR
+132 
-141 LPEFS
+141 
-146 IRPVLTAHPTQFY
+146 
-159 PGRVLAIITDLTEA
+159 
-173 IKENDLSSILMYL
+173 
-186 KQLGKTP
+186 
-193 FFQKKKPSPYDE
+193 
-205 AVNLIWYLQNVFYKS
+205 
-220 AGDITA
+220 
-226 EMRRS
+226 
-231 LPNWDGT
+231 
-238 LNLINLGFWPGGDR
+238 
-252 DGNPFV
+252 
-258 SITITKSVAD
+258 ITKNVAD

-283 NLKRRISFEGVYE
+283 SLKRRISFEGVYE
-296 DLMAIEK
+296 DLMSIEK

-328 KDLMQKHDG
+328 KDLIEKHDG

-358 SLDIR
+358 SLDVR

-372 FDALIQQMGLE
+372 FDALIQQMGLKD
-383 NPASPDD
+383 PTSPDE
-390 LFMMDAHWDGSL
+390 LFTMDAHWDGTL
-402 TGDDRID
+402 TGDDRVD

-417 IRSIQ
+417 IRAIQ

-450 ARWTAFGKD
+450 ARWTAFGEE
-459 KVSID
+459 KVSVDVI
-464 IVPLFETI
+464 PLFETI

-489 YYRAHLLQ
+489 NYRAHLLQ

-607 NLLLEDDGKVLQSNE
+607 NLLLEDDGKVLQPNE

-628 LSDISLKCYSELKEN
+628 LSEISLKCYMELKEN

-697 IPGFYGLGSALEQ
+697 IPGFYGLGRALEQ
-710 ITMEGKLHELQSL
+710 ITSEGKLHELQSL
-723 YKNSKFFRTLIENSM
+723 YKKSKFFRTLIENSM

-761 WSYMNEEY
+761 WSSMNEEF

-816 LREDDLSEN
+816 LREEDLSEK